1 MAQSRSGKKSTKSS
15 GTKKRTSSSKSSS
28 SRSTSARSASSR
40 SSRPSGRAKR
50 RAETPNLARS
60 VLLVGLSLLCV
71 ALVLVPGQ
79 NLWRTLRSWYF
90 GVFGVM
96 TYFVGPFLL
105 YLAYLLASGYRV
117 ALFAG
122 KVSLMGVLCAGVPVI
137 FSKLNVE
144 GLKAGEVIKMLFTRG
159 GTYYWEGGVLGAP
172 VGATLLA
179 LFGRPAS
186 NILMLLVF
194 LLGLMFFFAITPVDV
209 VLFVDTQYKKLQ
221 AKREERAAAETAYDT
236 RLFHEEPEE
245 ESVEN
250 LTEALPDA
258 NRPHHPVYDVIADTS
273 RFPKQAAAP
282 VQQPARQYAQ
292 PYTAPVTP
300 VVPEAPFTQQPAPQS
315 RAGFD
320 VDLGPDA
327 TEAAR
332 VKAETHDPLEPVNIG
347 PGGTFGMDPLSG
359 KTNSPLHYARPQQA
373 APAPAPQED
382 FELQLEPAE
391 EEPAYTAPYTA
402 PASYTAPS
410 TSYTAAPADSAPAP
424 QEPVDELDAL
434 INRAVSGHAPYYAPQ
449 EVSAETTLDLPQPTE
464 FETPLTPVPQ
474 EPQFDTPL
482 VPVEPEEDLPEP
494 TPVELPQIDMTG
506 RVQGD
511 TMVISP
517 ADLAAGMA
525 AQNVAP
531 LGEPTAADASTTPA
545 AAPMPAAPV
554 SPAVPASPAAIPT
567 LGGSFSDTGSVVS
580 AAWQSGRSVSEMLDA
595 MASQPAAP
603 SAPAVPV
610 QAPAYT
616 APAAEPVQEETTP
629 AQTPAY
635 TAPTTPQ
642 PAPSAPAYQPAPQ
655 PMTRPAA
662 ETTQSSFTVPQQ
674 GEAARV
680 RVSTAVGNSAGAPI
694 HTPPVAAKAD
704 PNAMRLPTSEEQ
716 PPEPYCYPSLNLFNP
731 TRPDDEAGAAREMKK
746 NADILVNTLDSF
758 GVKTTMLDICRGP
771 SVTRYELQP
780 QAGIK
785 VSRITSLADDIALNL
800 ATAGVRIEAPIPGKP
815 AVGIEVP
822 NKIRS
827 TVNIRSVFESQNY
840 INMRSPLTMALGKD
854 IAGTAQVADLCKMP
868 HLLIAGSTGSGK
880 SVCVNSIIISFLF
893 RSGPED
899 VKLILIDPKVVELA
913 EYNGIPHLL
922 MPVVTEPR
930 KAAGALGASVAEME
944 RRYKLFAENNVR
956 EIKAYNKL
964 AAQTGMEH
972 LPYIAIV
979 IDELADLMMVAG
991 KEVEDYICRIAQKAR
1006 AAGIHLIVATQRPSV
1021 DVITG
1026 LIKANIPSRIAF
1038 AVSSQI
1044 DSRTILD
1051 SGGAEKL
1058 LGNGDMLFLP
1068 VGASKPVRVQG
1079 TFVTDE
1085 EIGAVLSFIK
1095 STSTAQYDEE
1105 MIAEMERRAVA
1116 EKGSKKGGD
1125 DDGDAG
1131 GALDAMFEQ
1140 AVECVIEAGQAST
1153 SLLQRRCKLGYARAA
1168 RIMDQMEQEKI
1179 IGPYEGAKPRAVLV
1193 TKSEWEERKLNGRYD
1208 E

>member
-1 MAQSRSGKKSTKSS
+1 MAQSRSGKSS
-15 GTKKRTSSSKSSS
+15 GNKNRSSSSSKSKSRSSS
-28 SRSTSARSASSR
+28 SRSSTTYRASSGKSGQSSSSR
-40 SSRPSGRAKR
+40 SKAQASRRAQR

-60 VLLVGLSLLCV
+60 ILLAGLGLLCV
-71 ALVLVPGQ
+71 AMVLVPGQ
-79 NLWRTLRSWYF
+79 NMWKTLRGGLF
-90 GVFGVM
+90 GIFGVM
-96 TYFVGPFLL
+96 TYLVGPFLL

-117 ALFAG
+117 TLFAG
-122 KVSLMGVLCAGVPVI
+122 KVALMSVLCAGVPVI
-137 FSKLNVE
+137 FSNVSPND
-144 GLKAGEVIKMLFTRG
+144 ANPWQIIKMLFARG
-159 GTYYWEGGVLGAP
+159 QTNFWEGGVWGAP
-172 VGATLLA
+172 VGGTLLA

-186 NILMLLVF
+186 NVIMLLVF
-194 LLGLMFFFAITPVDV
+194 LLGLMFFFAITPADV
-209 VLFVDTQYKKLQ
+209 VLFVNNQYQKLQ
-221 AKREERAAAETAYDT
+221 QARQDRAEEETAYDT
-236 RLFHEEPEE
+236 QLFAQEQEEEPI
-245 ESVEN
+245 EN
-250 LTEALPDA
+250 LTAPVQD
-258 NRPHHPVYDVIADTS
+258 NRPHHPAYDVIADTG
-273 RFPKQAAAP
+273 RIPVQPAQPVQPLVQQAAP
-282 VQQPARQYAQ
+282 VNQPAQ
-292 PYTAPVTP
+292 PVQSAVPSQPAASAPVIPNYT
-300 VVPEAPFTQQPAPQS
+300 PAPTYAAYAAAAGYTPASYGTPAAESQP
-315 RAGFD
+315 RASFD
-320 VDLGPDA
+320 VDLGPEA
-327 TEAAR
+327 TASAA
-332 VKAETHDPLEPVNIG
+332 KAAIEHDPLEPVNIG
-347 PGGTFGMDPLSG
+347 PGGTFGMDPLSHLSD
-359 KTNSPLHYARPQQA
+359 TSHYHAATADPQPAVQPA
-373 APAPAPQED
+373 ADE
-382 FELQLEPAE
+382 FELKLDDPAE
-391 EEPAYTAPYTA
+391 VAPEE
-402 PASYTAPS
+402 
-410 TSYTAAPADSAPAP
+410 AAG
-424 QEPVDELDAL
+424 DELDNL
-434 INRAVSGHAPYYAPQ
+434 ISRAVSGHAPYYGEQ
-449 EVSAETTLDLPQPTE
+449 DVSSETTLDLAQESE
-464 FETPLTPVPQ
+464 FSVPLTP
-474 EPQFDTPL
+474 EPTFDTPL
-482 VPVEPEEDLPEP
+482 VPVED
-494 TPVELPQIDMTG
+494 
-506 RVQGD
+506 
-511 TMVISP
+511 
-517 ADLAAGMA
+517 
-525 AQNVAP
+525 
-531 LGEPTAADASTTPA
+531 DASFGIPVDVEEGAFTGNTPA
-545 AAPMPAAPV
+545 KEPHSAPAASAAP
-554 SPAVPASPAAIPT
+554 AIPT
-567 LGGSFSDTGSVVS
+567 IGGSFSVNEAVSNAWNSGRPISDVLNAQPATPVPQAAPVVPASSVAAAVS
-580 AAWQSGRSVSEMLDA
+580 A
-595 MASQPAAP
+595 QP
-603 SAPAVPV
+603 
-610 QAPAYT
+610 Q
-616 APAAEPVQEETTP
+616 Q
-629 AQTPAY
+629 
-635 TAPTTPQ
+635 PTGT
-642 PAPSAPAYQPAPQ
+642 
-655 PMTRPAA
+655 
-662 ETTQSSFTVPQQ
+662 ESSFVVPQR
-674 GEAARV
+674 GEAAHLQ
-680 RVSTAVGNSAGAPI
+680 VSTSVGNSASAPI
-694 HTPPVAAKAD
+694 SSPPSVAKAD
-704 PNAMRLPTSEEQ
+704 PNTMNLAAMQAEPV
-716 PPEPYCYPSLNLFNP
+716 EPYCYPSLNLFNA

-827 TVNIRSVFESQNY
+827 TVNIRAVFESQNY

-854 IAGTAQVADLCKMP
+854 IAGAAQVADLCKMP

-893 RSGPED
+893 RSSPED

-964 AAQTGMEH
+964 AAQTGLEH

-1051 SGGAEKL
+1051 ASGAEKL

-1095 STSTAQYDEE
+1095 STSSTQYDEE

-1116 EKGSKKGGD
+1116 EKGSKKGSD
-1125 DDGDAG
+1125 DDGDTG
-1131 GALDAMFEQ
+1131 GALDPMFEQ
-1140 AVECVIEAGQAST
+1140 AVECVIDAGQAST

-1179 IGPYEGAKPRAVLV
+1179 IGPYEGAKPRTVLV
-1193 TKSEWEERKLNGRYD
+1193 SKAQWEERKLNGQYD
-1208 E
+1208 EA

>member
-1 MAQSRSGKKSTKSS
+1 MAQSRSGKSS
-15 GTKKRTSSSKSSS
+15 GNKNRSSSSSKSKSRSSS
-28 SRSTSARSASSR
+28 SRSSTTYRASSGKSGQSSSSR
-40 SSRPSGRAKR
+40 SKAQASRRAQR

-60 VLLVGLSLLCV
+60 ILLAGLGLLCV
-71 ALVLVPGQ
+71 AMVLVPGQ
-79 NLWRTLRSWYF
+79 NMWKTLRGGLF
-90 GVFGVM
+90 GIFGVM
-96 TYFVGPFLL
+96 TYLVGPFLL

-117 ALFAG
+117 TLFAG
-122 KVSLMGVLCAGVPVI
+122 KVALMSVLCAGVPVI
-137 FSKLNVE
+137 FSNVSLND
-144 GLKAGEVIKMLFTRG
+144 ANPWQIIKMLFARG
-159 GTYYWEGGVLGAP
+159 QTNFWEGGVWGAP
-172 VGATLLA
+172 VGGTLLA

-186 NILMLLVF
+186 NVIMLLVF
-194 LLGLMFFFAITPVDV
+194 LLGLMFFFAITPADV
-209 VLFVDTQYKKLQ
+209 VLFVNNQYQKLQ
-221 AKREERAAAETAYDT
+221 QARQDRAEEETAYDT
-236 RLFHEEPEE
+236 QLFAQEQEEEPI
-245 ESVEN
+245 EN
-250 LTEALPDA
+250 LTAPAQD
-258 NRPHHPVYDVIADTS
+258 NRPHHPAYDVIADTG
-273 RFPKQAAAP
+273 RIPVQPAQPVQPLVQQAAP
-282 VQQPARQYAQ
+282 VNQPAQ
-292 PYTAPVTP
+292 PVQSAVPSQPAASAPVIPNYT
-300 VVPEAPFTQQPAPQS
+300 PAPTYAAYAAAAGYTPASYGTPAAELQP
-315 RAGFD
+315 RASFD
-320 VDLGPDA
+320 VDLGPEA
-327 TEAAR
+327 TASAA
-332 VKAETHDPLEPVNIG
+332 KAAIEHDPLEPVNIG
-347 PGGTFGMDPLSG
+347 PGGTFGMDPLSHLSD
-359 KTNSPLHYARPQQA
+359 TSHYHAATADPQPAVQPAADEFELKLDDPAEA
-373 APAPAPQED
+373 AP
-382 FELQLEPAE
+382 E
-391 EEPAYTAPYTA
+391 E
-402 PASYTAPS
+402 
-410 TSYTAAPADSAPAP
+410 AAG
-424 QEPVDELDAL
+424 DELDNL
-434 INRAVSGHAPYYAPQ
+434 ISRAVSGHAPYYGEQ
-449 EVSAETTLDLPQPTE
+449 DVSSETTLDLPQESE
-464 FETPLTPVPQ
+464 FSVPLTP
-474 EPQFDTPL
+474 EPTFDTPL
-482 VPVEPEEDLPEP
+482 VPVED
-494 TPVELPQIDMTG
+494 
-506 RVQGD
+506 
-511 TMVISP
+511 
-517 ADLAAGMA
+517 
-525 AQNVAP
+525 
-531 LGEPTAADASTTPA
+531 DASFGIPVDGEEGAFTGNTPA
-545 AAPMPAAPV
+545 EEPHSAPAVSAAP
-554 SPAVPASPAAIPT
+554 AIPT
-567 LGGSFSDTGSVVS
+567 IGGSFSVNEAVSDAWNSGRPISDVLNAQPATPVPQAASVVPASSVAAAVS
-580 AAWQSGRSVSEMLDA
+580 A
-595 MASQPAAP
+595 QP
-603 SAPAVPV
+603 
-610 QAPAYT
+610 Q
-616 APAAEPVQEETTP
+616 Q
-629 AQTPAY
+629 
-635 TAPTTPQ
+635 PTGT
-642 PAPSAPAYQPAPQ
+642 
-655 PMTRPAA
+655 
-662 ETTQSSFTVPQQ
+662 ESSFVVPQR
-674 GEAARV
+674 GEAAHLQ
-680 RVSTAVGNSAGAPI
+680 VSTSVGNSASAPI
-694 HTPPVAAKAD
+694 SSPPSAAKAD
-704 PNAMRLPTSEEQ
+704 PNTMNLAAMQSE
-716 PPEPYCYPSLNLFNP
+716 PVEPYCYPSLNLFNA

-827 TVNIRSVFESQNY
+827 TVNIRAVFESQNY

-854 IAGTAQVADLCKMP
+854 IAGAAQVADLCKMP

-893 RSGPED
+893 RSSPED

-964 AAQTGMEH
+964 AAQTGLEH

-1051 SGGAEKL
+1051 ASGAEKL

-1095 STSTAQYDEE
+1095 STSSTQYDEE

-1116 EKGSKKGGD
+1116 EKGSKKGSD
-1125 DDGDAG
+1125 DDGDTG
-1131 GALDAMFEQ
+1131 GALDPMFEQ
-1140 AVECVIEAGQAST
+1140 AVECVIDAGQAST

-1179 IGPYEGAKPRAVLV
+1179 IGPYEGAKPRTVLV
-1193 TKSEWEERKLNGRYD
+1193 SKAQWEERKLNGQYD
-1208 E
+1208 EA

>member
-1 MAQSRSGKKSTKSS
+1 MAQSRSGKSS
-15 GTKKRTSSSKSSS
+15 GNKNRSSSSSKSKSRSSS
-28 SRSTSARSASSR
+28 SRSSTTYRASSGKSGQSSSSR
-40 SSRPSGRAKR
+40 SKAQASRRAQR

-60 VLLVGLSLLCV
+60 ILLAGLGLLCV
-71 ALVLVPGQ
+71 AMVLVPGQ
-79 NLWRTLRSWYF
+79 NMWKTLRGGLF
-90 GVFGVM
+90 GIFGVM
-96 TYFVGPFLL
+96 TYLVGPFLL

-117 ALFAG
+117 TLFAG
-122 KVSLMGVLCAGVPVI
+122 KVALMSVLCAGVPVI
-137 FSKLNVE
+137 FSNVSLND
-144 GLKAGEVIKMLFTRG
+144 ANPWQIIKMLFSRG
-159 GTYYWEGGVLGAP
+159 QTNFWEGGVWGAP
-172 VGATLLA
+172 VGGTLLA

-186 NILMLLVF
+186 NVIMLLVF
-194 LLGLMFFFAITPVDV
+194 LLGLMFFFAITPADV
-209 VLFVDTQYKKLQ
+209 VLFVNNQYQKLQ
-221 AKREERAAAETAYDT
+221 QARQDRAEEETAYDT
-236 RLFHEEPEE
+236 QLFAQEQEEEPI
-245 ESVEN
+245 EN
-250 LTEALPDA
+250 LTAPVQE
-258 NRPHHPVYDVIADTS
+258 NRPHHPAYDVIADTGRIPVQPAQPVQPS
-273 RFPKQAAAP
+273 VQQAAP
-282 VQQPARQYAQ
+282 VSQPAQ
-292 PYTAPVTP
+292 PVQPAVPSQPAASAPVISNYT
-300 VVPEAPFTQQPAPQS
+300 PAPTYAAYAAAAGYTPASYGTPAAESQP
-315 RAGFD
+315 RASFD
-320 VDLGPDA
+320 VDLGPEA
-327 TEAAR
+327 TASAA
-332 VKAETHDPLEPVNIG
+332 KAAIEHDPLEPVNIG
-347 PGGTFGMDPLSG
+347 PGGTFGMDPLSHLSD
-359 KTNSPLHYARPQQA
+359 TSHYHAATAEQQPSVQPAADEFELKLDDPAEA
-373 APAPAPQED
+373 AP
-382 FELQLEPAE
+382 E
-391 EEPAYTAPYTA
+391 E
-402 PASYTAPS
+402 
-410 TSYTAAPADSAPAP
+410 AAG
-424 QEPVDELDAL
+424 DELDNL
-434 INRAVSGHAPYYAPQ
+434 ISRAVSGHAPYYGEQ
-449 EVSAETTLDLPQPTE
+449 DVSSETMLDLPQESE
-464 FETPLTPVPQ
+464 FSVPLTP
-474 EPQFDTPL
+474 EPTFDTPL
-482 VPVEPEEDLPEP
+482 VPVED
-494 TPVELPQIDMTG
+494 
-506 RVQGD
+506 
-511 TMVISP
+511 
-517 ADLAAGMA
+517 
-525 AQNVAP
+525 
-531 LGEPTAADASTTPA
+531 DASFGIPVDGEEGAFTGNPPAEKPHSAPA
-545 AAPMPAAPV
+545 ASAAPAIPTIGGSFSVNEAVSNAWNSGRPISDVLNAQPAAPV
-554 SPAVPASPAAIPT
+554 PQAAPVVPTASVAAA
-567 LGGSFSDTGSVVS
+567 VS
-580 AAWQSGRSVSEMLDA
+580 A
-595 MASQPAAP
+595 QP
-603 SAPAVPV
+603 
-610 QAPAYT
+610 Q
-616 APAAEPVQEETTP
+616 Q
-629 AQTPAY
+629 
-635 TAPTTPQ
+635 PTGT
-642 PAPSAPAYQPAPQ
+642 
-655 PMTRPAA
+655 
-662 ETTQSSFTVPQQ
+662 ESSFVVPQR
-674 GEAARV
+674 GEAAHLQ
-680 RVSTAVGNSAGAPI
+680 VSTSVGNSASAPI
-694 HTPPVAAKAD
+694 SSPPSAAKAD
-704 PNAMRLPTSEEQ
+704 PNAMNLAAMQAEPV
-716 PPEPYCYPSLNLFNP
+716 EPYCYPSLNLFNA

-827 TVNIRSVFESQNY
+827 TVNIRAVFESQNY

-854 IAGTAQVADLCKMP
+854 IAGAAQVADLCKMP

-893 RSGPED
+893 RSSPED

-964 AAQTGMEH
+964 AAQTGLEH

-1051 SGGAEKL
+1051 ASGAEKL

-1095 STSTAQYDEE
+1095 STSSTQYDEE

-1116 EKGSKKGGD
+1116 EKGSKKGSD
-1125 DDGDAG
+1125 DDGDTG
-1131 GALDAMFEQ
+1131 GALDPMFEQ
-1140 AVECVIEAGQAST
+1140 AVECVIDAGQAST

-1179 IGPYEGAKPRAVLV
+1179 IGPYEGAKPRTVLV
-1193 TKSEWEERKLNGRYD
+1193 SKAQWEERKLNGQYD
-1208 E
+1208 EA

>member
-1 MAQSRSGKKSTKSS
+1 MAQSRSGKSS
-15 GTKKRTSSSKSSS
+15 GNKNRSSSSSKSKSRSSS
-28 SRSTSARSASSR
+28 SRSSTTYRASSGKSGQSSSSR
-40 SSRPSGRAKR
+40 SKAQASRRAQR

-60 VLLVGLSLLCV
+60 ILLAGLGLLCV
-71 ALVLVPGQ
+71 AMVLVPGQ
-79 NLWRTLRSWYF
+79 NMWKTLRGGLF
-90 GVFGVM
+90 GIFGVM
-96 TYFVGPFLL
+96 TYLVGPFLL

-117 ALFAG
+117 TLFAG
-122 KVSLMGVLCAGVPVI
+122 KVALMSVLCAGVPVI
-137 FSKLNVE
+137 FSNVSLND
-144 GLKAGEVIKMLFTRG
+144 ANPWQITKMLFARG
-159 GTYYWEGGVLGAP
+159 QTNFWEGGVWGAP
-172 VGATLLA
+172 VGGTLLA

-186 NILMLLVF
+186 NVIMLLVF
-194 LLGLMFFFAITPVDV
+194 LLGLMFFFAITPADV
-209 VLFVDTQYKKLQ
+209 VLFVNNQYQKLQ
-221 AKREERAAAETAYDT
+221 QARQDRAEEETAYDT
-236 RLFHEEPEE
+236 QLFAQEQEEEPI
-245 ESVEN
+245 EN
-250 LTEALPDA
+250 LTAPVQD
-258 NRPHHPVYDVIADTS
+258 NRPHHPAYDVIADTG
-273 RFPKQAAAP
+273 RIPVQPAQPVQPLVQQAAP
-282 VQQPARQYAQ
+282 VNQPAQ
-292 PYTAPVTP
+292 PVQPAIPSQHAASAPVIPNYT
-300 VVPEAPFTQQPAPQS
+300 PAPTYAAYAAAAGYTPASYGTPAAESQP
-315 RAGFD
+315 RASFD
-320 VDLGPDA
+320 VDLGPEA
-327 TEAAR
+327 TASAA
-332 VKAETHDPLEPVNIG
+332 KAAIEHDPLEPVNIG
-347 PGGTFGMDPLSG
+347 PGGTFGMDPLSHLSD
-359 KTNSPLHYARPQQA
+359 TSHYHAATADPQPAVQPAADEFELKLDDPAEA
-373 APAPAPQED
+373 AP
-382 FELQLEPAE
+382 E
-391 EEPAYTAPYTA
+391 E
-402 PASYTAPS
+402 
-410 TSYTAAPADSAPAP
+410 AAG
-424 QEPVDELDAL
+424 DELDNL
-434 INRAVSGHAPYYAPQ
+434 ISRAVSGHAPYYGEQ
-449 EVSAETTLDLPQPTE
+449 DVSSETTLDLPQESE
-464 FETPLTPVPQ
+464 FSVPLTP
-474 EPQFDTPL
+474 EPTFDTPL
-482 VPVEPEEDLPEP
+482 VPVED
-494 TPVELPQIDMTG
+494 
-506 RVQGD
+506 
-511 TMVISP
+511 
-517 ADLAAGMA
+517 
-525 AQNVAP
+525 
-531 LGEPTAADASTTPA
+531 DASFGIPVDGEEGAFTGTTPA
-545 AAPMPAAPV
+545 EEPHSAPAA
-554 SPAVPASPAAIPT
+554 SAAQTIPT
-567 LGGSFSDTGSVVS
+567 IGGSFSVNEAVSDAWNSGRPISDVLNAQPATPVPQAAPVVPASSVAAAVS
-580 AAWQSGRSVSEMLDA
+580 A
-595 MASQPAAP
+595 QP
-603 SAPAVPV
+603 
-610 QAPAYT
+610 Q
-616 APAAEPVQEETTP
+616 Q
-629 AQTPAY
+629 
-635 TAPTTPQ
+635 PTGT
-642 PAPSAPAYQPAPQ
+642 
-655 PMTRPAA
+655 
-662 ETTQSSFTVPQQ
+662 ESSFVVPQR
-674 GEAARV
+674 GEAAHLQ
-680 RVSTAVGNSAGAPI
+680 VSTSVGNSASAPI
-694 HTPPVAAKAD
+694 SSPPSAAKAD
-704 PNAMRLPTSEEQ
+704 PNTMNLAAMQAEPV
-716 PPEPYCYPSLNLFNP
+716 EPYCYPSLNLFNA

-827 TVNIRSVFESQNY
+827 TVNIRAVFESQNY

-854 IAGTAQVADLCKMP
+854 IAGAAQVADLCKMP

-893 RSGPED
+893 RSSPED

-964 AAQTGMEH
+964 AAQTGLEH

-1051 SGGAEKL
+1051 ASGAEKL

-1095 STSTAQYDEE
+1095 STSSTQYDEE

-1116 EKGSKKGGD
+1116 EKGSKKGSD
-1125 DDGDAG
+1125 DDGDTG
-1131 GALDAMFEQ
+1131 GALDPMFEQ
-1140 AVECVIEAGQAST
+1140 AVECVIDAGQAST

-1179 IGPYEGAKPRAVLV
+1179 IGPYEGAKPRTVLV
-1193 TKSEWEERKLNGRYD
+1193 SKAQWEERKLNGQYD
-1208 E
+1208 EA

>member
-1 MAQSRSGKKSTKSS
+1 MAQSRSGKSS
-15 GTKKRTSSSKSSS
+15 GNKNRSSSSSKSKSRSSS
-28 SRSTSARSASSR
+28 SRSSTTYRASSGKSGLSSSSR
-40 SSRPSGRAKR
+40 SKAQASRRAQR

-60 VLLVGLSLLCV
+60 ILLAGLGLLCV
-71 ALVLVPGQ
+71 AMVLVPGQ
-79 NLWRTLRSWYF
+79 NMWKTLRGGLF
-90 GVFGVM
+90 GIFGVM
-96 TYFVGPFLL
+96 TYLVGPFLL

-117 ALFAG
+117 TLFAG
-122 KVSLMGVLCAGVPVI
+122 KVALMSVLCAGVTVI
-137 FSKLNVE
+137 FSNVSLND
-144 GLKAGEVIKMLFTRG
+144 ANPWQIIKMLFARG
-159 GTYYWEGGVLGAP
+159 QTNFWEGGVWGAP
-172 VGATLLA
+172 VGGTLLA

-186 NILMLLVF
+186 NVIMLLVF
-194 LLGLMFFFAITPVDV
+194 LLGLMFFFAITPADV
-209 VLFVDTQYKKLQ
+209 VLFVNNQYQKLQ
-221 AKREERAAAETAYDT
+221 QARQDRAEEETAYDT
-236 RLFHEEPEE
+236 QLFAQEQEEEPI
-245 ESVEN
+245 EN
-250 LTEALPDA
+250 LTAPAQD
-258 NRPHHPVYDVIADTS
+258 NRPHHPAYDVIADTG
-273 RFPKQAAAP
+273 RIPVQPAQPVQPLVQQAAP
-282 VQQPARQYAQ
+282 VNQPAQ
-292 PYTAPVTP
+292 PVQPAIPSQPAASAPVIPNYT
-300 VVPEAPFTQQPAPQS
+300 PAPTYAAYAAAAGYTPASYGTPAAESQP
-315 RAGFD
+315 RASFD
-320 VDLGPDA
+320 VDLGPEA
-327 TEAAR
+327 TASAA
-332 VKAETHDPLEPVNIG
+332 KAAIEHDPLEPVNIG
-347 PGGTFGMDPLSG
+347 PGGTFGMDPLSHLSD
-359 KTNSPLHYARPQQA
+359 TSHYHAATADPQPAVQPAADEFELKLDDPAEA
-373 APAPAPQED
+373 AP
-382 FELQLEPAE
+382 E
-391 EEPAYTAPYTA
+391 E
-402 PASYTAPS
+402 
-410 TSYTAAPADSAPAP
+410 AAG
-424 QEPVDELDAL
+424 DELDNL
-434 INRAVSGHAPYYAPQ
+434 ISRAVSGHAPYYGEQ
-449 EVSAETTLDLPQPTE
+449 DVSSETTLDLAQESE
-464 FETPLTPVPQ
+464 FSVPLTP
-474 EPQFDTPL
+474 EPTFDTPL
-482 VPVEPEEDLPEP
+482 VPVED
-494 TPVELPQIDMTG
+494 
-506 RVQGD
+506 
-511 TMVISP
+511 
-517 ADLAAGMA
+517 
-525 AQNVAP
+525 
-531 LGEPTAADASTTPA
+531 DASFGIPVDGEEGAFTGNTPA
-545 AAPMPAAPV
+545 KEPHSAPAASAAP
-554 SPAVPASPAAIPT
+554 AIPT
-567 LGGSFSDTGSVVS
+567 IGGSFSVNEAVSDAWNSGRPISDVLNAQPATPVPQAAPVVPASSVAAAVS
-580 AAWQSGRSVSEMLDA
+580 A
-595 MASQPAAP
+595 QP
-603 SAPAVPV
+603 
-610 QAPAYT
+610 Q
-616 APAAEPVQEETTP
+616 Q
-629 AQTPAY
+629 
-635 TAPTTPQ
+635 PTGT
-642 PAPSAPAYQPAPQ
+642 
-655 PMTRPAA
+655 
-662 ETTQSSFTVPQQ
+662 ESSFVVPQR
-674 GEAARV
+674 GEAAHLQ
-680 RVSTAVGNSAGAPI
+680 VSTSVGNSASAPI
-694 HTPPVAAKAD
+694 SSPPSAAKAD
-704 PNAMRLPTSEEQ
+704 PNTMNLAAMQAEPV
-716 PPEPYCYPSLNLFNP
+716 EPYCYPSLNLFNA

-827 TVNIRSVFESQNY
+827 TVNIRAVFESQNY

-854 IAGTAQVADLCKMP
+854 IAGAAQVADLCKMP

-893 RSGPED
+893 RSSPED

-964 AAQTGMEH
+964 AAQTGLEH

-1051 SGGAEKL
+1051 ASGAEKL

-1095 STSTAQYDEE
+1095 STSSTQYDEE

-1116 EKGSKKGGD
+1116 EKGSKKGSD
-1125 DDGDAG
+1125 DDGDTG
-1131 GALDAMFEQ
+1131 GALDPMFEQ
-1140 AVECVIEAGQAST
+1140 AVECVIDAGQAST

-1179 IGPYEGAKPRAVLV
+1179 IGPYEGAKPRTVLV
-1193 TKSEWEERKLNGRYD
+1193 SKAQWEERKLNGQYD
-1208 E
+1208 EA

>member
-1 MAQSRSGKKSTKSS
+1 MAQSRSGKSS
-15 GTKKRTSSSKSSS
+15 GNKNRSSSSSKSKSRSSS
-28 SRSTSARSASSR
+28 SRSSTTYRASSGKSGQSSSSR
-40 SSRPSGRAKR
+40 SKAQASRRAQR

-60 VLLVGLSLLCV
+60 ILLAGLGLLCV
-71 ALVLVPGQ
+71 AMVLVPGQ
-79 NLWRTLRSWYF
+79 NMWKTLRGGLF
-90 GVFGVM
+90 GIFGVM
-96 TYFVGPFLL
+96 TYLVGPFLL

-117 ALFAG
+117 TLFAG
-122 KVSLMGVLCAGVPVI
+122 KVALMSVLCAGVPVI
-137 FSKLNVE
+137 FSNVSLND
-144 GLKAGEVIKMLFTRG
+144 ANPWQIIKMLFARG
-159 GTYYWEGGVLGAP
+159 QTNFWEGGVWGAP
-172 VGATLLA
+172 VGGTLLA

-186 NILMLLVF
+186 NVIMLLVF
-194 LLGLMFFFAITPVDV
+194 LLGLMFFFAITPADV
-209 VLFVDTQYKKLQ
+209 VLFVNNQYQKLQ
-221 AKREERAAAETAYDT
+221 QARQDRVEEETAYDT
-236 RLFHEEPEE
+236 QLFAQEQEEEPI
-245 ESVEN
+245 EN
-250 LTEALPDA
+250 LTAPAQD
-258 NRPHHPVYDVIADTS
+258 NRPHHPAYDVIADTG
-273 RFPKQAAAP
+273 RIPVQPAQPVQPLVQQAAP
-282 VQQPARQYAQ
+282 VNQPAQ
-292 PYTAPVTP
+292 PVQSAVPSQPAASAPVIPNYT
-300 VVPEAPFTQQPAPQS
+300 PAPTYAAYAAAAGYTPASYGTPAAESQP
-315 RAGFD
+315 RASFD
-320 VDLGPDA
+320 VDLGPEA
-327 TEAAR
+327 TVSAA
-332 VKAETHDPLEPVNIG
+332 KAAIEHDPLEPVNIG
-347 PGGTFGMDPLSG
+347 PGGTFGMDPLSHLSD
-359 KTNSPLHYARPQQA
+359 TSHYHAAAAEQQPTVQPA
-373 APAPAPQED
+373 ADE
-382 FELQLEPAE
+382 FELKLDDPAE
-391 EEPAYTAPYTA
+391 TAPEE
-402 PASYTAPS
+402 
-410 TSYTAAPADSAPAP
+410 AAG
-424 QEPVDELDAL
+424 DELDNL
-434 INRAVSGHAPYYAPQ
+434 ISRAVSGHAPYYGEQ
-449 EVSAETTLDLPQPTE
+449 DVSSETTLDLPQESE
-464 FETPLTPVPQ
+464 FSVPLTSQPT
-474 EPQFDTPL
+474 FDTPL
-482 VPVEPEEDLPEP
+482 VPVED
-494 TPVELPQIDMTG
+494 
-506 RVQGD
+506 
-511 TMVISP
+511 
-517 ADLAAGMA
+517 
-525 AQNVAP
+525 
-531 LGEPTAADASTTPA
+531 DASFGIPVDGEEGAFTGTTPA
-545 AAPMPAAPV
+545 KEPHSAPAASAAP
-554 SPAVPASPAAIPT
+554 AIPT
-567 LGGSFSDTGSVVS
+567 IGGSFSVNEAVS
-580 AAWQSGRSVSEMLDA
+580 DAWNSGRPISDVLN
-595 MASQPAAP
+595 
-603 SAPAVPV
+603 
-610 QAPAYT
+610 
-616 APAAEPVQEETTP
+616 
-629 AQTPAY
+629 AQ
-635 TAPTTPQ
+635 PTTPVPQAAPVVPASSVAAAVSAQ
-642 PAPSAPAYQPAPQ
+642 PQQP
-655 PMTRPAA
+655 TGT
-662 ETTQSSFTVPQQ
+662 ESSFVVPQR
-674 GEAARV
+674 GEAAHLQ
-680 RVSTAVGNSAGAPI
+680 VSTSVGNSVSAPI
-694 HTPPVAAKAD
+694 SSPPSAAKAD
-704 PNAMRLPTSEEQ
+704 PNTMNLAAMQAEPV
-716 PPEPYCYPSLNLFNP
+716 EPYCYPSLNLFNA

-827 TVNIRSVFESQNY
+827 TVNIRAVFESQNY

-854 IAGTAQVADLCKMP
+854 IAGAAQVADLCKMP

-893 RSGPED
+893 RSSPED

-964 AAQTGMEH
+964 AAQTGLEH

-1051 SGGAEKL
+1051 ASGAEKL

-1095 STSTAQYDEE
+1095 STSSTQYDEE

-1116 EKGSKKGGD
+1116 EKGSKKGSD
-1125 DDGDAG
+1125 DDGDTG
-1131 GALDAMFEQ
+1131 GALDPMFEQ
-1140 AVECVIEAGQAST
+1140 AVECVIDAGQAST

-1179 IGPYEGAKPRAVLV
+1179 IGPYEGAKPRTVLV
-1193 TKSEWEERKLNGRYD
+1193 SKAQWEERKLNGRYD
-1208 E
+1208 EA

>member
-1 MAQSRSGKKSTKSS
+1 MAQSRSGKSS
-15 GTKKRTSSSKSSS
+15 GNKNRSSSSSKSKSRSSS
-28 SRSTSARSASSR
+28 SRSSTTYRASSGKSGQSS
-40 SSRPSGRAKR
+40 SSRNKAQASRRAQR

-60 VLLVGLSLLCV
+60 ILLAGLGLLCV
-71 ALVLVPGQ
+71 AMVLVPGQ
-79 NLWRTLRSWYF
+79 NMWKTLRGGLF
-90 GVFGVM
+90 GIFGVM
-96 TYFVGPFLL
+96 TYLVGPFLL

-117 ALFAG
+117 TLFAG
-122 KVSLMGVLCAGVPVI
+122 KVALMSVLCAGVPVI
-137 FSKLNVE
+137 FSNVSLND
-144 GLKAGEVIKMLFTRG
+144 ANPWQIIKMLFARG
-159 GTYYWEGGVLGAP
+159 QTNFWEGGVWGAP
-172 VGATLLA
+172 VGGTLLA

-186 NILMLLVF
+186 NVIMLLVF
-194 LLGLMFFFAITPVDV
+194 LLGLMFFFAITPADV
-209 VLFVDTQYKKLQ
+209 VLFVNNQYQKLQ
-221 AKREERAAAETAYDT
+221 QARQDRAEEETAYDT
-236 RLFHEEPEE
+236 QLFAQEQEEEPI
-245 ESVEN
+245 EN
-250 LTEALPDA
+250 LTAPAQD
-258 NRPHHPVYDVIADTS
+258 NRPHHPAYDVIADTG
-273 RFPKQAAAP
+273 RIPVQPAQPVQPLVQQAAP
-282 VQQPARQYAQ
+282 VNQPAQ
-292 PYTAPVTP
+292 PVQPAIPSQPAASAPVIPNYT
-300 VVPEAPFTQQPAPQS
+300 PAPTYAAYAAAAGYTPASYGTPAAESQP
-315 RAGFD
+315 RASFD
-320 VDLGPDA
+320 VDLGPEA
-327 TEAAR
+327 TASAA
-332 VKAETHDPLEPVNIG
+332 KAAIEHDPLEPVNIG
-347 PGGTFGMDPLSG
+347 PGGTFGMDPLSHLSD
-359 KTNSPLHYARPQQA
+359 TSHYHAATADPQPAVQPVADEFELKLDDPAEA
-373 APAPAPQED
+373 AP
-382 FELQLEPAE
+382 E
-391 EEPAYTAPYTA
+391 E
-402 PASYTAPS
+402 
-410 TSYTAAPADSAPAP
+410 AAG
-424 QEPVDELDAL
+424 DELDNL
-434 INRAVSGHAPYYAPQ
+434 ISRAVSGHAPYYGEQ
-449 EVSAETTLDLPQPTE
+449 DVSSETTLDLPQESE
-464 FETPLTPVPQ
+464 FSVPLTP
-474 EPQFDTPL
+474 EPTFDTPL
-482 VPVEPEEDLPEP
+482 VPVED
-494 TPVELPQIDMTG
+494 
-506 RVQGD
+506 
-511 TMVISP
+511 
-517 ADLAAGMA
+517 
-525 AQNVAP
+525 
-531 LGEPTAADASTTPA
+531 DASFGIPVDGEEGAFTGNTPA
-545 AAPMPAAPV
+545 KEPHSAPAASAAP
-554 SPAVPASPAAIPT
+554 AIPT
-567 LGGSFSDTGSVVS
+567 IGGSFSVNEAVSNAWNSGRPISDVLNAQPATPVPQAAPVVPASSVAAAVS
-580 AAWQSGRSVSEMLDA
+580 A
-595 MASQPAAP
+595 QP
-603 SAPAVPV
+603 
-610 QAPAYT
+610 Q
-616 APAAEPVQEETTP
+616 Q
-629 AQTPAY
+629 
-635 TAPTTPQ
+635 PTGT
-642 PAPSAPAYQPAPQ
+642 
-655 PMTRPAA
+655 
-662 ETTQSSFTVPQQ
+662 ESSFVVPQR
-674 GEAARV
+674 GEAAHLQ
-680 RVSTAVGNSAGAPI
+680 VSTSVGNSASAPI
-694 HTPPVAAKAD
+694 SSPPSAAKAD
-704 PNAMRLPTSEEQ
+704 PNTMNLAAMQAEPV
-716 PPEPYCYPSLNLFNP
+716 EPYCYPSLNLFNA

-827 TVNIRSVFESQNY
+827 TVNIRAVFESQNY

-854 IAGTAQVADLCKMP
+854 IAGAAQVADLCKMP

-893 RSGPED
+893 RSSPED

-964 AAQTGMEH
+964 AAQTGLEH

-1051 SGGAEKL
+1051 ASGAEKL

-1095 STSTAQYDEE
+1095 STSSTQYDEE

-1116 EKGSKKGGD
+1116 EKGSKKGSD
-1125 DDGDAG
+1125 DDGDTG
-1131 GALDAMFEQ
+1131 GALDPMFEQ
-1140 AVECVIEAGQAST
+1140 AVECVIDAGQAST

-1179 IGPYEGAKPRAVLV
+1179 IGPYEGAKPRTVLV
-1193 TKSEWEERKLNGRYD
+1193 SKAQWEERKLNGQYD
-1208 E
+1208 EA

>member
-15 GTKKRTSSSKSSS
+15 STKKRSGSS
-28 SRSTSARSASSR
+28 SRSSSR
-40 SSRPSGRAKR
+40 SSSARGSASARSRQPSRRAQR

-60 VLLVGLSLLCV
+60 VLLVGLGLLCV

-90 GVFGVM
+90 GFFGV
-96 TYFVGPFLL
+96 TSYLVGPFLL
-105 YLAYLLASGYRV
+105 YLAYLLASGYRI

-122 KVSLMGVLCAGVPVI
+122 KVSLMGVLCASVPVI

-144 GLKAGEVIKMLFTRG
+144 GLGAWEVIKMLFNRG
-159 GTYYWEGGVLGAP
+159 GTYFWEGGVLGAP
-172 VGATLLA
+172 IGASLLA

-194 LLGLMFFFAITPVDV
+194 LLGLMFFFAITPADV
-209 VLFVDTQYKKLQ
+209 VLFVNTQYQKFQ
-221 AKREERAAAETAYDT
+221 AAQAARAEAETAYDT
-236 RLFHEEPEE
+236 RLFEQEPVE

-250 LTEALPDA
+250 LTGALPDTS

-273 RFPKQAAAP
+273 RFPKQQPVPQQNYAAP
-282 VQQPARQYAQ
+282 I
-292 PYTAPVTP
+292 TPVTP
-300 VVPEAPFTQQPAPQS
+300 DAPFAAQPTQMRPS
-315 RAGFD
+315 FD
-320 VDLGPDA
+320 VDLGPNASDS
-327 TEAAR
+327 AR
-332 VKAETHDPLEPVNIG
+332 AKAQVNDPLQPVSIG
-347 PGGTFGMDPLSG
+347 PGGTFGMDPLSN
-359 KTNSPLHYARPQQA
+359 KTNSPLHYTHPQPA

-382 FELQLEPAE
+382 FELQLQPAE
-391 EEPAYTAPYTA
+391 EPETSSFSTPLTPVEP
-402 PASYTAPS
+402 
-410 TSYTAAPADSAPAP
+410 
-424 QEPVDELDAL
+424 EPVDELDAL
-434 INRAVSGHAPYYAPQ
+434 INRAVSGHAPYYTPQ

-474 EPQFDTPL
+474 EPTFDTPL
-482 VPVEPEEDLPEP
+482 TPVDEPEP
-494 TPVELPQIDMTG
+494 TPVQLPQIDMTG

-511 TMVISP
+511 TTVISP
-517 ADLAAGMA
+517 ADLTAGMA
-525 AQNVAP
+525 AKTASVPLGAAPAAVAVAP
-531 LGEPTAADASTTPA
+531 EVPIV
-545 AAPMPAAPV
+545 PAAP
-554 SPAVPASPAAIPT
+554 IPT
-567 LGGSFSDTGSVVS
+567 LGGSFNDTGSVVS
-580 AAWQSGRSVSEMLDA
+580 AAWQSGRSVSDMLDA
-595 MASQPAAP
+595 MQAELDAPAA
-603 SAPAVPV
+603 SETNNT
-610 QAPAYT
+610 YT
-616 APAAEPVQEETTP
+616 APSYPNVVTTVRPAVRTP
-629 AQTPAY
+629 AA
-635 TAPTTPQ
+635 APG
-642 PAPSAPAYQPAPQ
+642 
-655 PMTRPAA
+655 MTRPAA
-662 ETTQSSFTVPQQ
+662 ETTQDSFTVPQQ

-694 HTPPVAAKAD
+694 HTPPSAAKAD

-746 NADILVNTLDSF
+746 NADTLVNTLDSF

-1125 DDGDAG
+1125 EDGDGG

-1140 AVECVIEAGQAST
+1140 AVECVIDAGQAST

-1179 IGPYEGAKPRAVLV
+1179 IGPYEGAKPRTVLV
-1193 TKSEWEERKLNGRYD
+1193 TKAEWEERKLNGQYD

>member
-1 MAQSRSGKKSTKSS
+1 MAQSRSGKSS
-15 GTKKRTSSSKSSS
+15 GNKNRSSSSSKSKSRSSS
-28 SRSTSARSASSR
+28 SRSSTTYRASSGKSGQSSSSR
-40 SSRPSGRAKR
+40 SKAQASRRAQR

-60 VLLVGLSLLCV
+60 ILLAGLGLLCV
-71 ALVLVPGQ
+71 AMVLVPGQ
-79 NLWRTLRSWYF
+79 NMWKTLRGGLF
-90 GVFGVM
+90 GIFGVM
-96 TYFVGPFLL
+96 TYLVGPFLL

-117 ALFAG
+117 TLFAG
-122 KVSLMGVLCAGVPVI
+122 KVALMSVLCAGVPVI
-137 FSKLNVE
+137 FSNVSLND
-144 GLKAGEVIKMLFTRG
+144 ANPWQIIKMLFARG
-159 GTYYWEGGVLGAP
+159 QTNFWEGGVWGAP
-172 VGATLLA
+172 VGGTLLA

-186 NILMLLVF
+186 NVIMLLVF
-194 LLGLMFFFAITPVDV
+194 LLGLMFFFAITPADV
-209 VLFVDTQYKKLQ
+209 VLFVNNQYQKLQ
-221 AKREERAAAETAYDT
+221 QARQDRAEEETAYDT
-236 RLFHEEPEE
+236 QLFAQEQEEEPI
-245 ESVEN
+245 EN
-250 LTEALPDA
+250 LTAPAQD
-258 NRPHHPVYDVIADTS
+258 NRPHHPAYDVIADTGHI
-273 RFPKQAAAP
+273 PVQPAQPVQPLVQQAAP
-282 VQQPARQYAQ
+282 VNQPAQ
-292 PYTAPVTP
+292 PVQPAIPSQPAASAPVIPNYT
-300 VVPEAPFTQQPAPQS
+300 PAPTYAAYAAAAGYTPASYGTPAAESQP
-315 RAGFD
+315 RASFD
-320 VDLGPDA
+320 VDLGPEA
-327 TEAAR
+327 TASAA
-332 VKAETHDPLEPVNIG
+332 KAAIEHDPLEPVNIG
-347 PGGTFGMDPLSG
+347 PGGTFGMDPLSHLSD
-359 KTNSPLHYARPQQA
+359 TSHYHAATADPQPAVQPAADEFELKLDDPAEA
-373 APAPAPQED
+373 AP
-382 FELQLEPAE
+382 E
-391 EEPAYTAPYTA
+391 E
-402 PASYTAPS
+402 
-410 TSYTAAPADSAPAP
+410 AAG
-424 QEPVDELDAL
+424 DELDNL
-434 INRAVSGHAPYYAPQ
+434 ISRAVSGHAPYYGEQ
-449 EVSAETTLDLPQPTE
+449 DVSSETPLDLPQESE
-464 FETPLTPVPQ
+464 FSVPLTP
-474 EPQFDTPL
+474 EPTFDTPL
-482 VPVEPEEDLPEP
+482 VPVED
-494 TPVELPQIDMTG
+494 
-506 RVQGD
+506 
-511 TMVISP
+511 
-517 ADLAAGMA
+517 
-525 AQNVAP
+525 
-531 LGEPTAADASTTPA
+531 DASFGIPVDGEEGAFTGTTPA
-545 AAPMPAAPV
+545 KEPHSAPAASAAP
-554 SPAVPASPAAIPT
+554 AIPT
-567 LGGSFSDTGSVVS
+567 IGGSFSVNEAVSDAWNSGRPISDVLNAQPATPVPQAAPVVPASSVAAAVS
-580 AAWQSGRSVSEMLDA
+580 A
-595 MASQPAAP
+595 QP
-603 SAPAVPV
+603 
-610 QAPAYT
+610 Q
-616 APAAEPVQEETTP
+616 Q
-629 AQTPAY
+629 
-635 TAPTTPQ
+635 PTGT
-642 PAPSAPAYQPAPQ
+642 
-655 PMTRPAA
+655 
-662 ETTQSSFTVPQQ
+662 ESSFVVPQR
-674 GEAARV
+674 GEAAHLQ
-680 RVSTAVGNSAGAPI
+680 VSTSVGNSASAPI
-694 HTPPVAAKAD
+694 SSPPSAAKAD
-704 PNAMRLPTSEEQ
+704 PNTMNLAAMQAEPVG
-716 PPEPYCYPSLNLFNP
+716 PYCYPSLNLFNA

-827 TVNIRSVFESQNY
+827 TVNIRAVFESQNY

-854 IAGTAQVADLCKMP
+854 IAGAAQVADLCKMP

-893 RSGPED
+893 RSSPED

-964 AAQTGMEH
+964 AAQTGLEH

-1051 SGGAEKL
+1051 ASGAEKL

-1095 STSTAQYDEE
+1095 STSSTQYDEE

-1116 EKGSKKGGD
+1116 EKGSKKGSD
-1125 DDGDAG
+1125 DDGDTG
-1131 GALDAMFEQ
+1131 GALDPMFEQ
-1140 AVECVIEAGQAST
+1140 AVECVIDAGQAST

-1179 IGPYEGAKPRAVLV
+1179 IGPYEGAKPRTVLV
-1193 TKSEWEERKLNGRYD
+1193 SKAQWEERKLNGQYD
-1208 E
+1208 EA

>member
-1 MAQSRSGKKSTKSS
+1 MAQSRSGKSS
-15 GTKKRTSSSKSSS
+15 GNKNRSSSSSKSKSRSSS
-28 SRSTSARSASSR
+28 SRSSTTYRASSGKSGQSSSSR
-40 SSRPSGRAKR
+40 SKAQASRRAQR

-60 VLLVGLSLLCV
+60 ILLAGLGLLCV
-71 ALVLVPGQ
+71 AMVLVPGQ
-79 NLWRTLRSWYF
+79 NMWKTLRGGLF
-90 GVFGVM
+90 GIFGVM
-96 TYFVGPFLL
+96 TYLVGPFLL

-117 ALFAG
+117 TLFAG
-122 KVSLMGVLCAGVPVI
+122 KVALMSVLCAGVPVI
-137 FSKLNVE
+137 FSNVSLND
-144 GLKAGEVIKMLFTRG
+144 ANPWQIIKMLFARG
-159 GTYYWEGGVLGAP
+159 QTNFWEGGVWGAP
-172 VGATLLA
+172 VGGTLLA

-186 NILMLLVF
+186 NVIMLLVF
-194 LLGLMFFFAITPVDV
+194 LLGLMFFFAITPADV
-209 VLFVDTQYKKLQ
+209 VLFVNNQYQKLQ
-221 AKREERAAAETAYDT
+221 QARQDRAEEETAYDT
-236 RLFHEEPEE
+236 QLFAQEQEEEPI
-245 ESVEN
+245 EN
-250 LTEALPDA
+250 LTAPVQD
-258 NRPHHPVYDVIADTS
+258 NRPHHPAYDVIADTGRIPVQPAQPVQPS
-273 RFPKQAAAP
+273 VQQAAP
-282 VQQPARQYAQ
+282 VNQPAQ
-292 PYTAPVTP
+292 PVHSAVPSQPAASAPVIPNYT
-300 VVPEAPFTQQPAPQS
+300 PAPTYAAYAAAAGYTPASYGTPAAESQP
-315 RAGFD
+315 RASFD
-320 VDLGPDA
+320 VDLGPEA
-327 TEAAR
+327 TASAA
-332 VKAETHDPLEPVNIG
+332 KAAIEHDPLEPVNIG
-347 PGGTFGMDPLSG
+347 PGGTFGMDPLSHLSD
-359 KTNSPLHYARPQQA
+359 TSHYHAATAEQQPAVQPAADEFELKLDDPAEA
-373 APAPAPQED
+373 AP
-382 FELQLEPAE
+382 E
-391 EEPAYTAPYTA
+391 E
-402 PASYTAPS
+402 
-410 TSYTAAPADSAPAP
+410 AAG
-424 QEPVDELDAL
+424 DELDNL
-434 INRAVSGHAPYYAPQ
+434 ISRAVSGHAPYYGEQ
-449 EVSAETTLDLPQPTE
+449 DVSSETMLDLPQESE
-464 FETPLTPVPQ
+464 FSVPLTP
-474 EPQFDTPL
+474 EPTFDTPL
-482 VPVEPEEDLPEP
+482 VPVED
-494 TPVELPQIDMTG
+494 
-506 RVQGD
+506 
-511 TMVISP
+511 
-517 ADLAAGMA
+517 
-525 AQNVAP
+525 
-531 LGEPTAADASTTPA
+531 DASFGIPVDGEEGAFTGNTPA
-545 AAPMPAAPV
+545 EEPHSVPAASAAPAIPTIGGSFSVNEAVSNAWNSGRPISDVLNAQPAAPV
-554 SPAVPASPAAIPT
+554 PQAAPVVTASSVAAA
-567 LGGSFSDTGSVVS
+567 VS
-580 AAWQSGRSVSEMLDA
+580 A
-595 MASQPAAP
+595 QP
-603 SAPAVPV
+603 
-610 QAPAYT
+610 Q
-616 APAAEPVQEETTP
+616 Q
-629 AQTPAY
+629 
-635 TAPTTPQ
+635 PTGT
-642 PAPSAPAYQPAPQ
+642 
-655 PMTRPAA
+655 
-662 ETTQSSFTVPQQ
+662 ESSFVVPQR
-674 GEAARV
+674 GEAAHLQ
-680 RVSTAVGNSAGAPI
+680 VSTSVGNSASAPI
-694 HTPPVAAKAD
+694 SSPPSAAKAD
-704 PNAMRLPTSEEQ
+704 PNAMNLAAMQAEPV
-716 PPEPYCYPSLNLFNP
+716 EPYCYPSLNLFNA

-827 TVNIRSVFESQNY
+827 TVNIRAVFESQNY

-854 IAGTAQVADLCKMP
+854 IAGAAQVADLCKMP

-893 RSGPED
+893 RSSPED

-964 AAQTGMEH
+964 AAQTGLEH

-1051 SGGAEKL
+1051 ASGAEKL

-1095 STSTAQYDEE
+1095 STSSTQYDEE

-1116 EKGSKKGGD
+1116 EKGSKKGSD
-1125 DDGDAG
+1125 DDGDTG
-1131 GALDAMFEQ
+1131 GALDPMFEQ
-1140 AVECVIEAGQAST
+1140 AVECVIDAGQAST

-1179 IGPYEGAKPRAVLV
+1179 IGPYEGAKPRTVLV
-1193 TKSEWEERKLNGRYD
+1193 SKAQWEERKLNGQYD
-1208 E
+1208 EA

>member
-1 MAQSRSGKKSTKSS
+1 MAQSRSGKSS
-15 GTKKRTSSSKSSS
+15 GNKNRSSSSSKSKSRSSS
-28 SRSTSARSASSR
+28 SRSSTTYRASSGKSGQSS
-40 SSRPSGRAKR
+40 SSRNKAQASRRAQR

-60 VLLVGLSLLCV
+60 ILLAGLGLLCV
-71 ALVLVPGQ
+71 AMVLVPGQ
-79 NLWRTLRSWYF
+79 NMWKTLRGGLF
-90 GVFGVM
+90 GIFGVM
-96 TYFVGPFLL
+96 TYLVGPFLL

-117 ALFAG
+117 TLFAG
-122 KVSLMGVLCAGVPVI
+122 KVALMSVLCAGVPVI
-137 FSKLNVE
+137 FSNVSLND
-144 GLKAGEVIKMLFTRG
+144 ANPWQIIKMLFARG
-159 GTYYWEGGVLGAP
+159 QTNFWEGGVWGAP
-172 VGATLLA
+172 VGGTLLA

-186 NILMLLVF
+186 NVIMLLVF
-194 LLGLMFFFAITPVDV
+194 LLGLMFFFAITPADV
-209 VLFVDTQYKKLQ
+209 VLFVNNQYQKLQ
-221 AKREERAAAETAYDT
+221 QARQDRAEEETAYDT
-236 RLFHEEPEE
+236 QLFAQEQEEEPI
-245 ESVEN
+245 EN
-250 LTEALPDA
+250 LTAPVQD
-258 NRPHHPVYDVIADTS
+258 NRPHHPAYDVIADTG
-273 RFPKQAAAP
+273 RIPVQPAQPVQPLVQQAAP
-282 VQQPARQYAQ
+282 VNQPAQ
-292 PYTAPVTP
+292 PVQPAIPSQPAASAPVIPNYT
-300 VVPEAPFTQQPAPQS
+300 PAPTYAAYAAAAGYTPASYGTPAAESQP
-315 RAGFD
+315 RASFD
-320 VDLGPDA
+320 VDLGPEA
-327 TEAAR
+327 TASAA
-332 VKAETHDPLEPVNIG
+332 KAAIEHDPLEPVNIG
-347 PGGTFGMDPLSG
+347 PGGTFGMDPLSHLSD
-359 KTNSPLHYARPQQA
+359 TSHYHAATADPQPAVQPVADEFELKLDDPAEA
-373 APAPAPQED
+373 AP
-382 FELQLEPAE
+382 E
-391 EEPAYTAPYTA
+391 E
-402 PASYTAPS
+402 
-410 TSYTAAPADSAPAP
+410 AAG
-424 QEPVDELDAL
+424 DELDNL
-434 INRAVSGHAPYYAPQ
+434 ISRAVSGHAPYYGEQ
-449 EVSAETTLDLPQPTE
+449 DVSSETTLDLPQESE
-464 FETPLTPVPQ
+464 FSVPLTP
-474 EPQFDTPL
+474 EPTFDTPL
-482 VPVEPEEDLPEP
+482 VPVED
-494 TPVELPQIDMTG
+494 
-506 RVQGD
+506 
-511 TMVISP
+511 
-517 ADLAAGMA
+517 
-525 AQNVAP
+525 
-531 LGEPTAADASTTPA
+531 DASFGIPVDGEEGAFTGNTPA
-545 AAPMPAAPV
+545 KEPHSAPAASAAP
-554 SPAVPASPAAIPT
+554 AIPT
-567 LGGSFSDTGSVVS
+567 IGGSFSVNEAVSNAWNSGRPISDVLNAQPATPVPQAAPVVPASSVAAAVS
-580 AAWQSGRSVSEMLDA
+580 A
-595 MASQPAAP
+595 QP
-603 SAPAVPV
+603 
-610 QAPAYT
+610 Q
-616 APAAEPVQEETTP
+616 Q
-629 AQTPAY
+629 
-635 TAPTTPQ
+635 PTGT
-642 PAPSAPAYQPAPQ
+642 
-655 PMTRPAA
+655 
-662 ETTQSSFTVPQQ
+662 ESSFVVPQR
-674 GEAARV
+674 GEAAHLQ
-680 RVSTAVGNSAGAPI
+680 VSTSVGNSASAPI
-694 HTPPVAAKAD
+694 SSPPSVAKAD
-704 PNAMRLPTSEEQ
+704 PNTMNLAAMQAEPV
-716 PPEPYCYPSLNLFNP
+716 EPYCYPSLNLFNA

-827 TVNIRSVFESQNY
+827 TVNIRAVFESQNY

-854 IAGTAQVADLCKMP
+854 IAGAAQVADLCKMP

-893 RSGPED
+893 RSSPED

-964 AAQTGMEH
+964 AAQTGLEH

-1051 SGGAEKL
+1051 ASGAEKL

-1095 STSTAQYDEE
+1095 STSSTQYDEE

-1116 EKGSKKGGD
+1116 EKGSKKGSD
-1125 DDGDAG
+1125 DDGDTG
-1131 GALDAMFEQ
+1131 GALDPMFEQ
-1140 AVECVIEAGQAST
+1140 AVECVIDAGQAST

-1179 IGPYEGAKPRAVLV
+1179 IGPYEGAKPRTVLV
-1193 TKSEWEERKLNGRYD
+1193 SKAQWEERKLNGQYD
-1208 E
+1208 EA

>member
-1 MAQSRSGKKSTKSS
+1 MAQSRSGKSS
-15 GTKKRTSSSKSSS
+15 GNKNRSSSSSKSKSRSSS
-28 SRSTSARSASSR
+28 SRSSTTYRASSGKSGQSSSSR
-40 SSRPSGRAKR
+40 SKAQASRRAQR

-60 VLLVGLSLLCV
+60 ILLAGLGLLCV
-71 ALVLVPGQ
+71 AMVLVPGQ
-79 NLWRTLRSWYF
+79 NMWKTLRGGLF
-90 GVFGVM
+90 GIFGVM
-96 TYFVGPFLL
+96 TYLVGPFLL

-117 ALFAG
+117 TLFAG
-122 KVSLMGVLCAGVPVI
+122 KVTLMSVLCAGVPVI
-137 FSKLNVE
+137 FSNVSPND
-144 GLKAGEVIKMLFTRG
+144 ANPWQIIKMLFARG
-159 GTYYWEGGVLGAP
+159 QTNFWEGGVWGAP
-172 VGATLLA
+172 VGGTLLA

-186 NILMLLVF
+186 NVIMLLVF
-194 LLGLMFFFAITPVDV
+194 LLGLMFFFAITPADV
-209 VLFVDTQYKKLQ
+209 VLFVNNQYQKLQ
-221 AKREERAAAETAYDT
+221 QARQDRAEEETAYDT
-236 RLFHEEPEE
+236 QLFAQEQEEEPI
-245 ESVEN
+245 EN
-250 LTEALPDA
+250 LTAPVQD
-258 NRPHHPVYDVIADTS
+258 NRPHHPAYDVIADTG
-273 RFPKQAAAP
+273 RIPVQPAQPVQPLVQQAAP
-282 VQQPARQYAQ
+282 VNQPAQ
-292 PYTAPVTP
+292 PVQSAVPSQPAASAPVIPNYT
-300 VVPEAPFTQQPAPQS
+300 PAPTYAAYAAAAGYTPASYGTPAAESQP
-315 RAGFD
+315 RASFD
-320 VDLGPDA
+320 VDLGPEA
-327 TEAAR
+327 TASAA
-332 VKAETHDPLEPVNIG
+332 KTAIEHDPLEPVNIG
-347 PGGTFGMDPLSG
+347 PGGTFGMDPLSHLSD
-359 KTNSPLHYARPQQA
+359 TSHYHAATADPQPAVQPAADEFELKLDDPAKA
-373 APAPAPQED
+373 AP
-382 FELQLEPAE
+382 E
-391 EEPAYTAPYTA
+391 E
-402 PASYTAPS
+402 
-410 TSYTAAPADSAPAP
+410 AAG
-424 QEPVDELDAL
+424 DELDNL
-434 INRAVSGHAPYYAPQ
+434 ISRAVSGHAPYYGEQ
-449 EVSAETTLDLPQPTE
+449 DVSSETTLDLPQESE
-464 FETPLTPVPQ
+464 FSVPLTP
-474 EPQFDTPL
+474 EPTFDTPL
-482 VPVEPEEDLPEP
+482 VPVEDDNSFGFPVDGEEG
-494 TPVELPQIDMTG
+494 VFTG
-506 RVQGD
+506 
-511 TMVISP
+511 
-517 ADLAAGMA
+517 
-525 AQNVAP
+525 
-531 LGEPTAADASTTPA
+531 TTPA
-545 AAPMPAAPV
+545 EEPHSAPAASAAPAIPTIGGSFSVNEAVSDAWNSGRPISDVLNAQPAAPV
-554 SPAVPASPAAIPT
+554 PQAAPVVPASSVAAA
-567 LGGSFSDTGSVVS
+567 VS
-580 AAWQSGRSVSEMLDA
+580 A
-595 MASQPAAP
+595 QP
-603 SAPAVPV
+603 
-610 QAPAYT
+610 Q
-616 APAAEPVQEETTP
+616 Q
-629 AQTPAY
+629 
-635 TAPTTPQ
+635 PTST
-642 PAPSAPAYQPAPQ
+642 
-655 PMTRPAA
+655 
-662 ETTQSSFTVPQQ
+662 ESSFVVPQR
-674 GEAARV
+674 GEAAHLQ
-680 RVSTAVGNSAGAPI
+680 VSTSVGNSASAPI
-694 HTPPVAAKAD
+694 SSPPSAAKAD
-704 PNAMRLPTSEEQ
+704 PNTMNLAAMQAEPV
-716 PPEPYCYPSLNLFNP
+716 EPYCYPSLNLFNA

-827 TVNIRSVFESQNY
+827 TVNIRAVFESQNY

-854 IAGTAQVADLCKMP
+854 IAGAAQVADLCKMP

-893 RSGPED
+893 RSSPED

-964 AAQTGMEH
+964 AAQTGLEH

-1051 SGGAEKL
+1051 ASGAEKL

-1095 STSTAQYDEE
+1095 STSSTQYDEE

-1116 EKGSKKGGD
+1116 EKGSKKGSD

-1131 GALDAMFEQ
+1131 GALDPMFEQ
-1140 AVECVIEAGQAST
+1140 AVECVIDAGQAST

-1179 IGPYEGAKPRAVLV
+1179 IGPYEGAKPRTVLV
-1193 TKSEWEERKLNGRYD
+1193 SKAQWEERKLNGQYD
-1208 E
+1208 EA

>member
-1 MAQSRSGKKSTKSS
+1 MAQSRSGKSS
-15 GTKKRTSSSKSSS
+15 GNKNRSSSSSKSKSRSSS
-28 SRSTSARSASSR
+28 SRSSTTYRASSGKSGQSSSSR
-40 SSRPSGRAKR
+40 SKAQASRRAQR

-60 VLLVGLSLLCV
+60 ILLAGLGLLCV
-71 ALVLVPGQ
+71 AMVLVPGQ
-79 NLWRTLRSWYF
+79 NMWKTLRGGLF
-90 GVFGVM
+90 GIFGVM
-96 TYFVGPFLL
+96 TYLVGPFLL

-117 ALFAG
+117 TLFAG
-122 KVSLMGVLCAGVPVI
+122 KVALMSVLCAGVPVI
-137 FSKLNVE
+137 FSNVSLND
-144 GLKAGEVIKMLFTRG
+144 ANPWQIIKMLFARG
-159 GTYYWEGGVLGAP
+159 QTNFWEGGVWGAP
-172 VGATLLA
+172 VGGTLLA

-186 NILMLLVF
+186 NVIMLLVF
-194 LLGLMFFFAITPVDV
+194 LLGLMFFFAITPADV
-209 VLFVDTQYKKLQ
+209 VLFVNNQYQKLQ
-221 AKREERAAAETAYDT
+221 QARQDRAEEETAYDT
-236 RLFHEEPEE
+236 QLFAQEQEEEPI
-245 ESVEN
+245 EN
-250 LTEALPDA
+250 LTAPVQD
-258 NRPHHPVYDVIADTS
+258 NRPHHPAYDVIADTG
-273 RFPKQAAAP
+273 RIPVQPAQPVQPLVQQAAP
-282 VQQPARQYAQ
+282 VNQPAQ
-292 PYTAPVTP
+292 PVQPAVPSQPAASAPVIPNYT
-300 VVPEAPFTQQPAPQS
+300 PAPTYAAYAAAAGYTPASYGTPAAESQP
-315 RAGFD
+315 RASFD
-320 VDLGPDA
+320 VDLGPEA
-327 TEAAR
+327 TASAA
-332 VKAETHDPLEPVNIG
+332 KAAIEHDPLEPVNIG
-347 PGGTFGMDPLSG
+347 PGGTFGMDPLSHLSD
-359 KTNSPLHYARPQQA
+359 TSHYHAATADSQPAVQPAADEFELKLDNPAEA
-373 APAPAPQED
+373 AP
-382 FELQLEPAE
+382 E
-391 EEPAYTAPYTA
+391 E
-402 PASYTAPS
+402 
-410 TSYTAAPADSAPAP
+410 AAG
-424 QEPVDELDAL
+424 DELDNL
-434 INRAVSGHAPYYAPQ
+434 ISRAVSGHAPYYGEQ
-449 EVSAETTLDLPQPTE
+449 DVSSETTLDLPQESE
-464 FETPLTPVPQ
+464 FSVPLTP
-474 EPQFDTPL
+474 EPTFDTPL
-482 VPVEPEEDLPEP
+482 VPVED
-494 TPVELPQIDMTG
+494 
-506 RVQGD
+506 
-511 TMVISP
+511 
-517 ADLAAGMA
+517 
-525 AQNVAP
+525 
-531 LGEPTAADASTTPA
+531 DASFGIPVDGEVGAFTGNTPA
-545 AAPMPAAPV
+545 KEPHSAPAASAAP
-554 SPAVPASPAAIPT
+554 AIPT
-567 LGGSFSDTGSVVS
+567 IGGSFSVNEAVSDAWNSGRPISDVLNAQPATPVPQAAPVVPASSVAAAVS
-580 AAWQSGRSVSEMLDA
+580 A
-595 MASQPAAP
+595 QP
-603 SAPAVPV
+603 
-610 QAPAYT
+610 Q
-616 APAAEPVQEETTP
+616 Q
-629 AQTPAY
+629 
-635 TAPTTPQ
+635 PTGT
-642 PAPSAPAYQPAPQ
+642 
-655 PMTRPAA
+655 
-662 ETTQSSFTVPQQ
+662 ESSFVVPQR
-674 GEAARV
+674 GEAAHLQ
-680 RVSTAVGNSAGAPI
+680 VSTSVGNSASAPI
-694 HTPPVAAKAD
+694 SSPPSAAKVD
-704 PNAMRLPTSEEQ
+704 PNTMNLAAMQ
-716 PPEPYCYPSLNLFNP
+716 AEPVELYCYPSLNLFNA

-827 TVNIRSVFESQNY
+827 TVNIRAVFESQNY

-854 IAGTAQVADLCKMP
+854 IAGAAQVADLCKMP

-893 RSGPED
+893 RSSPED

-964 AAQTGMEH
+964 AAQTGLEH

-1051 SGGAEKL
+1051 ASGAEKL

-1095 STSTAQYDEE
+1095 STSSTQYDEE

-1116 EKGSKKGGD
+1116 EKGSKKGSD
-1125 DDGDAG
+1125 DDGDTG
-1131 GALDAMFEQ
+1131 GALDPMFEQ
-1140 AVECVIEAGQAST
+1140 AVECVIDAGQAST

-1179 IGPYEGAKPRAVLV
+1179 IGPYEGAKPRTVLV
-1193 TKSEWEERKLNGRYD
+1193 SKAQWEERKLNGQYD
-1208 E
+1208 EA

>member
-1 MAQSRSGKKSTKSS
+1 MAQSRSGKSS
-15 GTKKRTSSSKSSS
+15 GNKNRSSSSSKSKSRSSS
-28 SRSTSARSASSR
+28 SRSSTTYRASSGKSGQSSSSR
-40 SSRPSGRAKR
+40 SKAQASRRAQR

-60 VLLVGLSLLCV
+60 ILLAGLGLLCV
-71 ALVLVPGQ
+71 AMVLVPGQ
-79 NLWRTLRSWYF
+79 NMWKTLRGGLF
-90 GVFGVM
+90 GIFGVM
-96 TYFVGPFLL
+96 TYLVGPFLL

-117 ALFAG
+117 TLFAG
-122 KVSLMGVLCAGVPVI
+122 KVTLMSVLCAGVPVI
-137 FSKLNVE
+137 FSNVSLND
-144 GLKAGEVIKMLFTRG
+144 ANPWQIIKMLFARG
-159 GTYYWEGGVLGAP
+159 QTNFWEGGVWGAP
-172 VGATLLA
+172 IGGTLLA

-186 NILMLLVF
+186 NVIMLLVF
-194 LLGLMFFFAITPVDV
+194 LLGLMFFFAITPADV
-209 VLFVDTQYKKLQ
+209 VLFVNNQYQKLQ
-221 AKREERAAAETAYDT
+221 QARQDRAEEETAYDT
-236 RLFHEEPEE
+236 QLFAQEQEEEPI
-245 ESVEN
+245 EN
-250 LTEALPDA
+250 LTAPAQD
-258 NRPHHPVYDVIADTS
+258 NRPHHPAYDVIADTG
-273 RFPKQAAAP
+273 RIPVQPAQPVQPLVQQAAP
-282 VQQPARQYAQ
+282 VNQPAQ
-292 PYTAPVTP
+292 PVQPAIPSQPAASAPVIPNYT
-300 VVPEAPFTQQPAPQS
+300 PAPTYAAYAAAAGYTPASYGTPAAESQP
-315 RAGFD
+315 RASFD
-320 VDLGPDA
+320 VDLGPEA
-327 TEAAR
+327 TASAA
-332 VKAETHDPLEPVNIG
+332 KAAIEHDPLEPVSIG
-347 PGGTFGMDPLSG
+347 PGGTFGMDPLSHLSD
-359 KTNSPLHYARPQQA
+359 TSHYHAATADPQPAVQPAADEFELKLDDPAKA
-373 APAPAPQED
+373 AP
-382 FELQLEPAE
+382 E
-391 EEPAYTAPYTA
+391 E
-402 PASYTAPS
+402 
-410 TSYTAAPADSAPAP
+410 AAG
-424 QEPVDELDAL
+424 DELDNL
-434 INRAVSGHAPYYAPQ
+434 ISRAVSGHAPYYDEQ
-449 EVSAETTLDLPQPTE
+449 DVSSETTLDLPQESE
-464 FETPLTPVPQ
+464 FSVPLTP
-474 EPQFDTPL
+474 EPTFDTPL
-482 VPVEPEEDLPEP
+482 VPVEDDASFGI
-494 TPVELPQIDMTG
+494 PVD
-506 RVQGD
+506 
-511 TMVISP
+511 
-517 ADLAAGMA
+517 
-525 AQNVAP
+525 
-531 LGEPTAADASTTPA
+531 GEADAFTGAAPAEEPHSTPA
-545 AAPMPAAPV
+545 ASAAPAIPTIGGSFSVNEAVSDAWNSGRPISDVLNAQPAAPV
-554 SPAVPASPAAIPT
+554 PQAAPVVPASSVAAA
-567 LGGSFSDTGSVVS
+567 VS
-580 AAWQSGRSVSEMLDA
+580 A
-595 MASQPAAP
+595 QP
-603 SAPAVPV
+603 
-610 QAPAYT
+610 Q
-616 APAAEPVQEETTP
+616 Q
-629 AQTPAY
+629 
-635 TAPTTPQ
+635 PTGT
-642 PAPSAPAYQPAPQ
+642 
-655 PMTRPAA
+655 
-662 ETTQSSFTVPQQ
+662 ESSFVVPQR
-674 GEAARV
+674 GEAAHLQ
-680 RVSTAVGNSAGAPI
+680 VSTSVGNSASAPI
-694 HTPPVAAKAD
+694 SSPPSAAKAD
-704 PNAMRLPTSEEQ
+704 PNTMNLAAMQAEPV
-716 PPEPYCYPSLNLFNP
+716 EPYCYPSLNLFNA

-827 TVNIRSVFESQNY
+827 TVNIRAVFESQNY

-854 IAGTAQVADLCKMP
+854 IAGAAQVADLCKMP

-893 RSGPED
+893 RSSPED

-964 AAQTGMEH
+964 AAQTGLEH

-1051 SGGAEKL
+1051 ASGAEKL

-1095 STSTAQYDEE
+1095 STSSTQYDEE

-1116 EKGSKKGGD
+1116 EKGSKKGSD
-1125 DDGDAG
+1125 DDGDTG
-1131 GALDAMFEQ
+1131 GALDPMFEQ
-1140 AVECVIEAGQAST
+1140 AVECVIDAGQAST

-1179 IGPYEGAKPRAVLV
+1179 IGPYEGAKPRTVLV
-1193 TKSEWEERKLNGRYD
+1193 SKAQWEERKLNGQYD
-1208 E
+1208 EA

>member
-1 MAQSRSGKKSTKSS
+1 MAQSRSGKSS
-15 GTKKRTSSSKSSS
+15 GNKNRSSSSSKSKSRSSS
-28 SRSTSARSASSR
+28 SRSSTTYRASSGKSGQSSSSR
-40 SSRPSGRAKR
+40 SKAQASRRAQR

-60 VLLVGLSLLCV
+60 ILLAGLGLLCV
-71 ALVLVPGQ
+71 AMVLVPGQ
-79 NLWRTLRSWYF
+79 NMWKTLRGGLF
-90 GVFGVM
+90 GIFGVM
-96 TYFVGPFLL
+96 TYLVGPFLL

-117 ALFAG
+117 TLFAG
-122 KVSLMGVLCAGVPVI
+122 KVALMSVLCAGVPVI
-137 FSKLNVE
+137 FSNVSLND
-144 GLKAGEVIKMLFTRG
+144 ANPWQIIKMLFARG
-159 GTYYWEGGVLGAP
+159 QTNFWEGGVWGAP
-172 VGATLLA
+172 VGGTLLA

-186 NILMLLVF
+186 NVIMLLVF
-194 LLGLMFFFAITPVDV
+194 LLGLMFFFAITPADV
-209 VLFVDTQYKKLQ
+209 VLFVNNQYQKLQ
-221 AKREERAAAETAYDT
+221 QARQDRAEEETAYDT
-236 RLFHEEPEE
+236 QLFAQEQEEEPI
-245 ESVEN
+245 EN
-250 LTEALPDA
+250 LTAPVQE
-258 NRPHHPVYDVIADTS
+258 NRPHHPAYDVIADTGRIPVQPAQPVQPS
-273 RFPKQAAAP
+273 VQQAAP
-282 VQQPARQYAQ
+282 VSQPAQ
-292 PYTAPVTP
+292 PVQPAVPSQPAASAPVISNYT
-300 VVPEAPFTQQPAPQS
+300 PAPTYAAYAAAAGYTPASYGTPAAESQP
-315 RAGFD
+315 RASFD
-320 VDLGPDA
+320 VDLGPEA
-327 TEAAR
+327 TASAA
-332 VKAETHDPLEPVNIG
+332 KAAIEHDPLEPVNIG
-347 PGGTFGMDPLSG
+347 PGGTFGMDPLSHLSD
-359 KTNSPLHYARPQQA
+359 TSHYHAATAEQQPSVQPAADEFELKLDDPAEA
-373 APAPAPQED
+373 AP
-382 FELQLEPAE
+382 E
-391 EEPAYTAPYTA
+391 E
-402 PASYTAPS
+402 
-410 TSYTAAPADSAPAP
+410 AAG
-424 QEPVDELDAL
+424 DELDNL
-434 INRAVSGHAPYYAPQ
+434 ISRAVSGHAPYYGEQ
-449 EVSAETTLDLPQPTE
+449 DVSSETMLDLPQESE
-464 FETPLTPVPQ
+464 FSVPLTP
-474 EPQFDTPL
+474 EPTFDTPL
-482 VPVEPEEDLPEP
+482 VPVED
-494 TPVELPQIDMTG
+494 
-506 RVQGD
+506 
-511 TMVISP
+511 
-517 ADLAAGMA
+517 
-525 AQNVAP
+525 
-531 LGEPTAADASTTPA
+531 DASFGIPVDGEEGAFTGNPPAEKPHSAPA
-545 AAPMPAAPV
+545 ASAAPAIPTIGGSFSVNEAVSNAWNSGRPISDVLNAQPAAPV
-554 SPAVPASPAAIPT
+554 PQAAPVVPTASVAAA
-567 LGGSFSDTGSVVS
+567 VS
-580 AAWQSGRSVSEMLDA
+580 A
-595 MASQPAAP
+595 QP
-603 SAPAVPV
+603 
-610 QAPAYT
+610 Q
-616 APAAEPVQEETTP
+616 Q
-629 AQTPAY
+629 
-635 TAPTTPQ
+635 PTGT
-642 PAPSAPAYQPAPQ
+642 
-655 PMTRPAA
+655 
-662 ETTQSSFTVPQQ
+662 ESSFVVPQR
-674 GEAARV
+674 GEAAHLQ
-680 RVSTAVGNSAGAPI
+680 VSTSVGNSASAPI
-694 HTPPVAAKAD
+694 SSPPSAAKAD
-704 PNAMRLPTSEEQ
+704 PNAMNLAAMQAEPV
-716 PPEPYCYPSLNLFNP
+716 EPYCYPSLNLFNA

-827 TVNIRSVFESQNY
+827 TVNIRAVFESQNY

-854 IAGTAQVADLCKMP
+854 IAGAAQVADLCKMP

-893 RSGPED
+893 RSSPED

-964 AAQTGMEH
+964 AAQTGLEH

-1051 SGGAEKL
+1051 ASGAEKL

-1095 STSTAQYDEE
+1095 STSSTQYDEE

-1116 EKGSKKGGD
+1116 EKGSKKGSD
-1125 DDGDAG
+1125 DDGDTG
-1131 GALDAMFEQ
+1131 GALDPMFEQ
-1140 AVECVIEAGQAST
+1140 AVECVIDAGQAST

-1179 IGPYEGAKPRAVLV
+1179 IGPYEGAKPRTVLV
-1193 TKSEWEERKLNGRYD
+1193 SKAQWEERKLNGQYD
-1208 E
+1208 EA

>member
-1 MAQSRSGKKSTKSS
+1 MAQSRSGKSS
-15 GTKKRTSSSKSSS
+15 GNKNRSSSSSKSKSRSSS
-28 SRSTSARSASSR
+28 SRSSTTYRASSGKSGQSSSSR
-40 SSRPSGRAKR
+40 SKAQASRRAQR

-60 VLLVGLSLLCV
+60 ILLAGLGLLCV
-71 ALVLVPGQ
+71 AMVLVPGQ
-79 NLWRTLRSWYF
+79 NMWKTLRGGLF
-90 GVFGVM
+90 GIFGVM
-96 TYFVGPFLL
+96 TYLVGPFLL

-117 ALFAG
+117 TLFAG
-122 KVSLMGVLCAGVPVI
+122 KVALMSVLCAGVPVI
-137 FSKLNVE
+137 FSNVSLND
-144 GLKAGEVIKMLFTRG
+144 ANPWQIIKMLFARG
-159 GTYYWEGGVLGAP
+159 QTNFWEGGVWGAP
-172 VGATLLA
+172 VGGTLLA

-186 NILMLLVF
+186 NVIMLLVF
-194 LLGLMFFFAITPVDV
+194 LLGLMFFFAITPADV
-209 VLFVDTQYKKLQ
+209 VLFVNNQYQKLQ
-221 AKREERAAAETAYDT
+221 QARQDRAEEETAYDT
-236 RLFHEEPEE
+236 QLFAQEQEEEPI
-245 ESVEN
+245 EN
-250 LTEALPDA
+250 LTAPAQD
-258 NRPHHPVYDVIADTS
+258 NRPHHPAYDVIADTG
-273 RFPKQAAAP
+273 RIPVQPAQPVQPLVQQAAP
-282 VQQPARQYAQ
+282 VNQPAQ
-292 PYTAPVTP
+292 PVQPAIPSQPAASAPVIPNYT
-300 VVPEAPFTQQPAPQS
+300 PAPTYAAYAAAAGYTPASYGTPAAESQP
-315 RAGFD
+315 RASFD
-320 VDLGPDA
+320 VDLGPEA
-327 TEAAR
+327 TASAA
-332 VKAETHDPLEPVNIG
+332 KAAIEHDPLEPVNIG
-347 PGGTFGMDPLSG
+347 PGGTFGMDPLSHLSD
-359 KTNSPLHYARPQQA
+359 TSHYHAATADPQPAVQPAADEFELKLDDPAEA
-373 APAPAPQED
+373 AP
-382 FELQLEPAE
+382 E
-391 EEPAYTAPYTA
+391 E
-402 PASYTAPS
+402 
-410 TSYTAAPADSAPAP
+410 AAG
-424 QEPVDELDAL
+424 DELDNL
-434 INRAVSGHAPYYAPQ
+434 ISRAVSGHAPYYGEQ
-449 EVSAETTLDLPQPTE
+449 DVSSETTLDLPQGSE
-464 FETPLTPVPQ
+464 FSVPLTP
-474 EPQFDTPL
+474 EPTFDTPL
-482 VPVEPEEDLPEP
+482 VPVEDDNSFGFPVDGEEGAF
-494 TPVELPQIDMTG
+494 TG
-506 RVQGD
+506 
-511 TMVISP
+511 
-517 ADLAAGMA
+517 
-525 AQNVAP
+525 N
-531 LGEPTAADASTTPA
+531 TPA
-545 AAPMPAAPV
+545 EEPHSAPAASAAP
-554 SPAVPASPAAIPT
+554 AIPT
-567 LGGSFSDTGSVVS
+567 IGGSFSVNEAVSDAWNSGRPISDVLNAQPATPVPQAAPVVPASSVAAAVS
-580 AAWQSGRSVSEMLDA
+580 A
-595 MASQPAAP
+595 QP
-603 SAPAVPV
+603 
-610 QAPAYT
+610 Q
-616 APAAEPVQEETTP
+616 Q
-629 AQTPAY
+629 
-635 TAPTTPQ
+635 PTGT
-642 PAPSAPAYQPAPQ
+642 
-655 PMTRPAA
+655 
-662 ETTQSSFTVPQQ
+662 ESSFVVPQR
-674 GEAARV
+674 GEAAHLQ
-680 RVSTAVGNSAGAPI
+680 VSTSVGNSASAPI
-694 HTPPVAAKAD
+694 SSPPSAAKAD
-704 PNAMRLPTSEEQ
+704 PNTMNLAAMQAEPV
-716 PPEPYCYPSLNLFNP
+716 EPYCYPSLNLFNA

-827 TVNIRSVFESQNY
+827 TVNIRAVFESQNY

-854 IAGTAQVADLCKMP
+854 IAGAAQVADLCKMP

-893 RSGPED
+893 RSSPED

-964 AAQTGMEH
+964 AAQTGLEH

-1051 SGGAEKL
+1051 ASGAEKL

-1095 STSTAQYDEE
+1095 STSSTQYDEE

-1116 EKGSKKGGD
+1116 EKGSKKGSD

-1131 GALDAMFEQ
+1131 GALDPMFEQ
-1140 AVECVIEAGQAST
+1140 AVECVIDAGQAST

-1179 IGPYEGAKPRAVLV
+1179 IGPYEGAKPRTVLV
-1193 TKSEWEERKLNGRYD
+1193 SKAQWEERKLNGQYD
-1208 E
+1208 EA

>member
-1 MAQSRSGKKSTKSS
+1 MAQSRSGKSS
-15 GTKKRTSSSKSSS
+15 GNKNRSSSSSKSKSRSSS
-28 SRSTSARSASSR
+28 SRSSTTYRASSGKSGQSSSSR
-40 SSRPSGRAKR
+40 SKAQASRRAQR

-60 VLLVGLSLLCV
+60 ILLAGLGLLCV
-71 ALVLVPGQ
+71 AMVLVPGQ
-79 NLWRTLRSWYF
+79 NMWKTLRGGLF
-90 GVFGVM
+90 GIFGVM
-96 TYFVGPFLL
+96 TYLVGPFLL

-117 ALFAG
+117 TLFAG
-122 KVSLMGVLCAGVPVI
+122 KVALMSVLCAGVPVI
-137 FSKLNVE
+137 FSNVSLND
-144 GLKAGEVIKMLFTRG
+144 ANPWQIIKMLFARG
-159 GTYYWEGGVLGAP
+159 QTNFWEGGVWGAP
-172 VGATLLA
+172 VGGTLLA

-186 NILMLLVF
+186 NVIMLLVF
-194 LLGLMFFFAITPVDV
+194 LLGLMFFFAITPADV
-209 VLFVDTQYKKLQ
+209 VLFVNNQYQKLQ
-221 AKREERAAAETAYDT
+221 QARQDRAEEETAYDT
-236 RLFHEEPEE
+236 QLFAQEQEEEPI
-245 ESVEN
+245 EN
-250 LTEALPDA
+250 LTAPVQD
-258 NRPHHPVYDVIADTS
+258 NRPHHPAYDVIADTG
-273 RFPKQAAAP
+273 RIPVQPAQPVQPLVQQAAP
-282 VQQPARQYAQ
+282 VNQPAQ
-292 PYTAPVTP
+292 PVQPAIPSQPAASAPVIPNYT
-300 VVPEAPFTQQPAPQS
+300 PAPTYAAYAAAAGYTPASYGTPAAESQP
-315 RAGFD
+315 RASFD
-320 VDLGPDA
+320 VDLGPEA
-327 TEAAR
+327 TASAA
-332 VKAETHDPLEPVNIG
+332 KAAIEHDPLEPVNIG
-347 PGGTFGMDPLSG
+347 PGGTFGMDPLSHLSD
-359 KTNSPLHYARPQQA
+359 TSHYHAAAAEQQPTVQ
-373 APAPAPQED
+373 PATDE
-382 FELQLEPAE
+382 FELKLDDPAE
-391 EEPAYTAPYTA
+391 TAPEE
-402 PASYTAPS
+402 
-410 TSYTAAPADSAPAP
+410 AAG
-424 QEPVDELDAL
+424 DELDNL
-434 INRAVSGHAPYYAPQ
+434 ISRAVSGHAPYYGEQ
-449 EVSAETTLDLPQPTE
+449 DVSSETTLDLPQESE
-464 FETPLTPVPQ
+464 FSVPLTP
-474 EPQFDTPL
+474 EPTFDTPL
-482 VPVEPEEDLPEP
+482 VPVED
-494 TPVELPQIDMTG
+494 
-506 RVQGD
+506 
-511 TMVISP
+511 
-517 ADLAAGMA
+517 
-525 AQNVAP
+525 
-531 LGEPTAADASTTPA
+531 DASFDIPVDGEEGAFTGNTPA
-545 AAPMPAAPV
+545 EEPHSAPAASAAP
-554 SPAVPASPAAIPT
+554 AIPT
-567 LGGSFSDTGSVVS
+567 IGGSFSVNEAVS
-580 AAWQSGRSVSEMLDA
+580 DAWNSGRPISDVLN
-595 MASQPAAP
+595 
-603 SAPAVPV
+603 
-610 QAPAYT
+610 
-616 APAAEPVQEETTP
+616 
-629 AQTPAY
+629 AQ
-635 TAPTTPQ
+635 PTTPVPQAAPVVPASSVAAAVSAQ
-642 PAPSAPAYQPAPQ
+642 PQQP
-655 PMTRPAA
+655 TGT
-662 ETTQSSFTVPQQ
+662 ESSFVVPQR
-674 GEAARV
+674 GEAAHLQ
-680 RVSTAVGNSAGAPI
+680 VSTSVGNSASAPI
-694 HTPPVAAKAD
+694 SSPPSAAKAD
-704 PNAMRLPTSEEQ
+704 PNTMNLAAMQAEPV
-716 PPEPYCYPSLNLFNP
+716 EPYCYPSLNLFNA

-827 TVNIRSVFESQNY
+827 TVNIRAVFESQNY

-854 IAGTAQVADLCKMP
+854 IAGAAQVADLCKMP

-893 RSGPED
+893 RSSPED

-964 AAQTGMEH
+964 AAQTGLEH

-1051 SGGAEKL
+1051 ASGAEKL

-1095 STSTAQYDEE
+1095 STSSTQYDEE

-1116 EKGSKKGGD
+1116 EKGSKKGSD
-1125 DDGDAG
+1125 DDGDTG
-1131 GALDAMFEQ
+1131 GALDPMFEQ
-1140 AVECVIEAGQAST
+1140 AVECVIDAGQAST

-1179 IGPYEGAKPRAVLV
+1179 IGPYEGAKPRTVLV
-1193 TKSEWEERKLNGRYD
+1193 SKAQWEERKLNGRYD
-1208 E
+1208 EA

>member
-1 MAQSRSGKKSTKSS
+1 MAQSRSGKSS
-15 GTKKRTSSSKSSS
+15 GNKNRSSSSSKSKSRSSS
-28 SRSTSARSASSR
+28 SRSSTTYRASSGKSGQSSSSR
-40 SSRPSGRAKR
+40 SKAQASRRAQR

-60 VLLVGLSLLCV
+60 ILLAGLGLLCV
-71 ALVLVPGQ
+71 AMVLVPGQ
-79 NLWRTLRSWYF
+79 NMWKTLRGGLF
-90 GVFGVM
+90 GIFGVM
-96 TYFVGPFLL
+96 TYLVGPFLL

-117 ALFAG
+117 TLFAG
-122 KVSLMGVLCAGVPVI
+122 KVALMSVLCAGVPVI
-137 FSKLNVE
+137 FSNVSLND
-144 GLKAGEVIKMLFTRG
+144 ANPWQIIKMLFARG
-159 GTYYWEGGVLGAP
+159 QTNFWEGGVWGAP
-172 VGATLLA
+172 VGGTLLA

-186 NILMLLVF
+186 NVIMLLVF
-194 LLGLMFFFAITPVDV
+194 LLGLMFFFAITPADV
-209 VLFVDTQYKKLQ
+209 VLFVNNQYQKLQ
-221 AKREERAAAETAYDT
+221 QARQDRAEEETAYDT
-236 RLFHEEPEE
+236 QLFAQEQEEEPI
-245 ESVEN
+245 EN
-250 LTEALPDA
+250 LTAPAQD
-258 NRPHHPVYDVIADTS
+258 NRPHHPAYDVIADTG
-273 RFPKQAAAP
+273 RIPVQPAQPVQPLVQQAAP
-282 VQQPARQYAQ
+282 VNQPAQ
-292 PYTAPVTP
+292 PVQSAVPSQPAASAPVIPNYT
-300 VVPEAPFTQQPAPQS
+300 PAPTYAAYAAAAGYTPASYGTPAAELQP
-315 RAGFD
+315 RASFD
-320 VDLGPDA
+320 VDLGPEA
-327 TEAAR
+327 TASAA
-332 VKAETHDPLEPVNIG
+332 KAAIEHDPLEPVNIG
-347 PGGTFGMDPLSG
+347 PGGTFGMDPLSHLSD
-359 KTNSPLHYARPQQA
+359 TSHYHAATADPQPAVQPAADEFELKLDDPAEA
-373 APAPAPQED
+373 AP
-382 FELQLEPAE
+382 E
-391 EEPAYTAPYTA
+391 E
-402 PASYTAPS
+402 
-410 TSYTAAPADSAPAP
+410 AAG
-424 QEPVDELDAL
+424 DELDNL
-434 INRAVSGHAPYYAPQ
+434 ISRAVSGHAPYYGKQ
-449 EVSAETTLDLPQPTE
+449 DVSSETTLDLAQESE
-464 FETPLTPVPQ
+464 FSVPLTP
-474 EPQFDTPL
+474 EPTFDTPL
-482 VPVEPEEDLPEP
+482 VPVED
-494 TPVELPQIDMTG
+494 
-506 RVQGD
+506 
-511 TMVISP
+511 
-517 ADLAAGMA
+517 
-525 AQNVAP
+525 
-531 LGEPTAADASTTPA
+531 DASFGIPVDGEEGAFTGNTPA
-545 AAPMPAAPV
+545 KEPHSAPAASAAP
-554 SPAVPASPAAIPT
+554 AIPT
-567 LGGSFSDTGSVVS
+567 IGGSFSVNEAVSDAWNSGRPISDVLNAQPATPVPQAAPVVPASSVAAAVS
-580 AAWQSGRSVSEMLDA
+580 A
-595 MASQPAAP
+595 QP
-603 SAPAVPV
+603 
-610 QAPAYT
+610 Q
-616 APAAEPVQEETTP
+616 Q
-629 AQTPAY
+629 
-635 TAPTTPQ
+635 PTGT
-642 PAPSAPAYQPAPQ
+642 
-655 PMTRPAA
+655 
-662 ETTQSSFTVPQQ
+662 ESSFVVPQR
-674 GEAARV
+674 GEAAHLQ
-680 RVSTAVGNSAGAPI
+680 VSTSVGNSASAPI
-694 HTPPVAAKAD
+694 SSPPSAAKAD
-704 PNAMRLPTSEEQ
+704 PNTMNLAAMQAEPV
-716 PPEPYCYPSLNLFNP
+716 EPYCYPSLNLFNA

-827 TVNIRSVFESQNY
+827 TVNIRAVFESQNY

-854 IAGTAQVADLCKMP
+854 IAGAAQVADLCKMP

-893 RSGPED
+893 RSSPED

-964 AAQTGMEH
+964 AAQTGLEH

-1051 SGGAEKL
+1051 ASGAEKL

-1095 STSTAQYDEE
+1095 STSSTQYDEE

-1116 EKGSKKGGD
+1116 EKGSKKGSD
-1125 DDGDAG
+1125 DDGDTG
-1131 GALDAMFEQ
+1131 GALDPMFEQ
-1140 AVECVIEAGQAST
+1140 AVECVIDAGQAST

-1179 IGPYEGAKPRAVLV
+1179 IGPYEGAKPRTVLV
-1193 TKSEWEERKLNGRYD
+1193 SKAQWEERKLNGQYD
-1208 E
+1208 EA

>member
-1 MAQSRSGKKSTKSS
+1 MAQSRSGKSS
-15 GTKKRTSSSKSSS
+15 GNKNRSSSSSKSKSRSSS
-28 SRSTSARSASSR
+28 SRSSTTYRASSGKSGQSSSSR
-40 SSRPSGRAKR
+40 SKAQASCRAQR

-60 VLLVGLSLLCV
+60 ILLAGLGLLCV
-71 ALVLVPGQ
+71 AMVLVPGQ
-79 NLWRTLRSWYF
+79 NMWKTLRGGLF
-90 GVFGVM
+90 GIFGVM
-96 TYFVGPFLL
+96 TYLVGPFLL

-117 ALFAG
+117 TLFAG
-122 KVSLMGVLCAGVPVI
+122 KVTLMSVLCAGVPVI
-137 FSKLNVE
+137 FSNVSPND
-144 GLKAGEVIKMLFTRG
+144 ANPWQIIKMLFARG
-159 GTYYWEGGVLGAP
+159 QTNFWEGGVWGAP
-172 VGATLLA
+172 VGGTLLA

-186 NILMLLVF
+186 NVIMLLVF
-194 LLGLMFFFAITPVDV
+194 LLGLMFFFAITPADV
-209 VLFVDTQYKKLQ
+209 VLFVNNQYQKLQ
-221 AKREERAAAETAYDT
+221 QARQDRAEEETAYDT
-236 RLFHEEPEE
+236 QLFAQEQEEEPI
-245 ESVEN
+245 EN
-250 LTEALPDA
+250 LTAPAQD
-258 NRPHHPVYDVIADTS
+258 NRPHHPAYDVIADTG
-273 RFPKQAAAP
+273 RIPVQPAQPVQPLVQQAAP
-282 VQQPARQYAQ
+282 VNQPAQ
-292 PYTAPVTP
+292 PVQPATPSQPAASAPVIPNYT
-300 VVPEAPFTQQPAPQS
+300 PAPTYAAYAAAAGYTPASYGTPAAESQP
-315 RAGFD
+315 RASFD
-320 VDLGPDA
+320 VDLGPEA
-327 TEAAR
+327 TASAA
-332 VKAETHDPLEPVNIG
+332 KAAIEHDPLEPVNIG
-347 PGGTFGMDPLSG
+347 PGGTFGMDPLSHLSD
-359 KTNSPLHYARPQQA
+359 TSHYHAATADPQPAVQPAADEFELKLDDPAKA
-373 APAPAPQED
+373 AP
-382 FELQLEPAE
+382 E
-391 EEPAYTAPYTA
+391 E
-402 PASYTAPS
+402 
-410 TSYTAAPADSAPAP
+410 AAG
-424 QEPVDELDAL
+424 DELDNL
-434 INRAVSGHAPYYAPQ
+434 ISRAVSGHAPYYGEQ
-449 EVSAETTLDLPQPTE
+449 DVSSETTLDLPQESE
-464 FETPLTPVPQ
+464 FFVPLTP
-474 EPQFDTPL
+474 EPTFDTPL
-482 VPVEPEEDLPEP
+482 VPVEDDNSFGFPVDGEEG
-494 TPVELPQIDMTG
+494 VFTG
-506 RVQGD
+506 
-511 TMVISP
+511 
-517 ADLAAGMA
+517 
-525 AQNVAP
+525 
-531 LGEPTAADASTTPA
+531 TTPA
-545 AAPMPAAPV
+545 EEPHSAPAASAAPAIPTIGGSFSVNEAVSDAWNSGRPISDVLNAQPAAPV
-554 SPAVPASPAAIPT
+554 PQAAPVVPASSVAAA
-567 LGGSFSDTGSVVS
+567 VS
-580 AAWQSGRSVSEMLDA
+580 A
-595 MASQPAAP
+595 QP
-603 SAPAVPV
+603 
-610 QAPAYT
+610 Q
-616 APAAEPVQEETTP
+616 Q
-629 AQTPAY
+629 
-635 TAPTTPQ
+635 PTST
-642 PAPSAPAYQPAPQ
+642 
-655 PMTRPAA
+655 
-662 ETTQSSFTVPQQ
+662 ESSFVVPQR
-674 GEAARV
+674 GEAAHLQ
-680 RVSTAVGNSAGAPI
+680 VSTSVGNSASAPI
-694 HTPPVAAKAD
+694 SSPPSAAKAD
-704 PNAMRLPTSEEQ
+704 PNTMNLAAMQAEPV
-716 PPEPYCYPSLNLFNP
+716 EPYCYPSLNLFNA

-827 TVNIRSVFESQNY
+827 TVNIRAVFESQNY

-854 IAGTAQVADLCKMP
+854 IAGAAQVADLCKMP

-893 RSGPED
+893 RSSPED

-964 AAQTGMEH
+964 AAQTGLEH

-1051 SGGAEKL
+1051 ASGAEKL

-1095 STSTAQYDEE
+1095 STSSTQYDEE

-1116 EKGSKKGGD
+1116 EKGNKKGSD
-1125 DDGDAG
+1125 DDGDTG
-1131 GALDAMFEQ
+1131 GALDPMFEQ
-1140 AVECVIEAGQAST
+1140 AVECVIDAGQAST

-1179 IGPYEGAKPRAVLV
+1179 IGPYEGAKPRTVLV
-1193 TKSEWEERKLNGRYD
+1193 SKAQWEERKLNGQYD
-1208 E
+1208 EA

>member
-1 MAQSRSGKKSTKSS
+1 MAQSRSGKKSTKNFSGKKGTATSRGTGRSS
-15 GTKKRTSSSKSSS
+15 TG
-28 SRSTSARSASSR
+28 RSASARSSAASR
-40 SSRPSGRAKR
+40 SRQPSRRAQR

-60 VLLVGLSLLCV
+60 ILLVGLGLLCV

-90 GVFGVM
+90 GVFGIT
-96 TYFVGPFLL
+96 TYLVGPFLL
-105 YLAYLLASGYRV
+105 YLAYLLATGYRV

-122 KVSLMGVLCAGVPVI
+122 KVSLMGVLCASVPVI
-137 FSKLNVE
+137 FSKLNIE
-144 GLKAGEVIKMLFTRG
+144 NLKVGEIVKMLFTRG
-159 GTYYWEGGVLGAP
+159 GTYFWEGGVLGAP
-172 VGATLLA
+172 IGATLLA

-186 NILMLLVF
+186 NIIMLLIF
-194 LLGLMFFFAITPVDV
+194 LLGLMFFFAITPADV
-209 VLFVDTQYKKLQ
+209 VLFVDGQYKTLQ

-236 RLFHEEPEE
+236 RLFEQEPEE

-250 LTEALPDA
+250 LTGALPDSS
-258 NRPHHPVYDVIADTS
+258 RPHHPVYDVIADTS
-273 RFPKQAAAP
+273 RFPKQTPPAP
-282 VQQPARQYAQ
+282 QRQTAYA
-292 PYTAPVTP
+292 PPVTP
-300 VVPEAPFTQQPAPQS
+300 AAPEAPFAAKPAAQTHAS
-315 RAGFD
+315 FD
-320 VDLGPDA
+320 VDLGPSA
-327 TEAAR
+327 GENAR
-332 VKAETHDPLEPVNIG
+332 QKAVSDDPLKPVSIG
-347 PGGTFGMDPLSG
+347 PGGTFGMDPLSNRA
-359 KTNSPLHYARPQQA
+359 NSTLHHTQPQ
-373 APAPAPQED
+373 PAPAPKED
-382 FELQLEPAE
+382 FELQLQPASEPAAPVYSTPLTPVT
-391 EEPAYTAPYTA
+391 PAAQ
-402 PASYTAPS
+402 AS
-410 TSYTAAPADSAPAP
+410 PAP
-424 QEPVDELDAL
+424 QDELDAL
-434 INRAVSGHAPYYAPQ
+434 INRAVSGHAPYYTPQ

-474 EPQFDTPL
+474 EPKFDTPL
-482 VPVEPEEDLPEP
+482 VPVEDEPEP
-494 TPVELPQIDMTG
+494 IPVELPQLDMTG

-511 TMVISP
+511 TMVLSP
-517 ADLAAGMA
+517 ADLAAQMA
-525 AQNVAP
+525 ADAAP
-531 LGEPTAADASTTPA
+531 LGTPA
-545 AAPMPAAPV
+545 PAAVPAAPEA
-554 SPAVPASPAAIPT
+554 PAVSAPIPT
-567 LGGSFSDTGSVVS
+567 LGGSFSDTGSAVS
-580 AAWQSGRSVSEMLDA
+580 AAWQSGRSVSEMLDDMLA
-595 MASQPAAP
+595 ETPASPAQPVVEAPAPAADP
-603 SAPAVPV
+603 YTAAPQPYQSAPA
-610 QAPAYT
+610 
-616 APAAEPVQEETTP
+616 
-629 AQTPAY
+629 
-635 TAPTTPQ
+635 
-642 PAPSAPAYQPAPQ
+642 
-655 PMTRPAA
+655 MTRPAA
-662 ETTQSSFTVPQQ
+662 ETTQSSFTVPRQ

-680 RVSTAVGNSAGAPI
+680 QVSTAVGNSAGAPI
-694 HTPPVAAKAD
+694 HTPPCAAKAD

-716 PPEPYCYPSLNLFNP
+716 PPEPYCYPSLNLFNA

-827 TVNIRSVFESQNY
+827 TVNIRAVFESQNY

-1125 DDGDAG
+1125 DDGDGG

-1193 TKSEWEERKLNGRYD
+1193 TKAEWEERKLNGQYD
-1208 E
+1208 G

>member
-1 MAQSRSGKKSTKSS
+1 MAQSRSGKSS
-15 GTKKRTSSSKSSS
+15 GNKNRSSSSSKSKSRSSS
-28 SRSTSARSASSR
+28 SRSSTTYRASSGKSGQSSSSR
-40 SSRPSGRAKR
+40 SKAQASRRAQR

-60 VLLVGLSLLCV
+60 ILLAGLGLLCV
-71 ALVLVPGQ
+71 AMVLVPGQ
-79 NLWRTLRSWYF
+79 NMWKTLRGGLF
-90 GVFGVM
+90 GIFGVM
-96 TYFVGPFLL
+96 TYLVGPFLL

-117 ALFAG
+117 TLFAG
-122 KVSLMGVLCAGVPVI
+122 KVALMSVLCAGVPVI
-137 FSKLNVE
+137 FSNVTLND
-144 GLKAGEVIKMLFTRG
+144 ANPWQIIKMLFARG
-159 GTYYWEGGVLGAP
+159 QTNFWEGGVWGAP
-172 VGATLLA
+172 VGGTLLA

-186 NILMLLVF
+186 NVIMLLVF
-194 LLGLMFFFAITPVDV
+194 LLGLMFFFAITPADV
-209 VLFVDTQYKKLQ
+209 VLFVNNQYQKLQ
-221 AKREERAAAETAYDT
+221 QARQDRAEEETAYDT
-236 RLFHEEPEE
+236 QLFAQEQEEEPI
-245 ESVEN
+245 EN
-250 LTEALPDA
+250 LTAPAQD
-258 NRPHHPVYDVIADTS
+258 NRPHHPAYDVIADTG
-273 RFPKQAAAP
+273 RIPVQPAQPVQPLVQQAAP
-282 VQQPARQYAQ
+282 VNQPAQ
-292 PYTAPVTP
+292 PVQSAVPSQPAASAPVIPNYT
-300 VVPEAPFTQQPAPQS
+300 PAPTYAAYAAAAGYTPASYGTPAAESQP
-315 RAGFD
+315 RASFD
-320 VDLGPDA
+320 VDLGPEA
-327 TEAAR
+327 TASAA
-332 VKAETHDPLEPVNIG
+332 KAAIEHDPLEPVSIG
-347 PGGTFGMDPLSG
+347 PGGTFGMDPLSHLSD
-359 KTNSPLHYARPQQA
+359 TSHCHAATADPQPAVQPAADEFELKLDDPAKA
-373 APAPAPQED
+373 AP
-382 FELQLEPAE
+382 E
-391 EEPAYTAPYTA
+391 E
-402 PASYTAPS
+402 
-410 TSYTAAPADSAPAP
+410 AAG
-424 QEPVDELDAL
+424 DELDNL
-434 INRAVSGHAPYYAPQ
+434 ISRAVSGHAPYYGEQ
-449 EVSAETTLDLPQPTE
+449 DVSSETTLDLPQESE
-464 FETPLTPVPQ
+464 FSVPLTP
-474 EPQFDTPL
+474 EPTFDTPL
-482 VPVEPEEDLPEP
+482 VPVEDDNTFGFPVDGEEGVFTGT
-494 TPVELPQIDMTG
+494 TPVE
-506 RVQGD
+506 
-511 TMVISP
+511 
-517 ADLAAGMA
+517 
-525 AQNVAP
+525 
-531 LGEPTAADASTTPA
+531 EPHSAPA
-545 AAPMPAAPV
+545 ASAAP
-554 SPAVPASPAAIPT
+554 AIPT
-567 LGGSFSDTGSVVS
+567 IGGSFSVNEAVSDAWNSGRPISDVLNAQPATPVPQAAPVVPASSVAAAVS
-580 AAWQSGRSVSEMLDA
+580 A
-595 MASQPAAP
+595 QP
-603 SAPAVPV
+603 
-610 QAPAYT
+610 Q
-616 APAAEPVQEETTP
+616 Q
-629 AQTPAY
+629 
-635 TAPTTPQ
+635 PTGT
-642 PAPSAPAYQPAPQ
+642 
-655 PMTRPAA
+655 
-662 ETTQSSFTVPQQ
+662 ESSFVVPQR
-674 GEAARV
+674 GEAAHLQ
-680 RVSTAVGNSAGAPI
+680 VSTSVGNSASVPI
-694 HTPPVAAKAD
+694 SSPPSAAKAD
-704 PNAMRLPTSEEQ
+704 PNTMNLAAMQAEPV
-716 PPEPYCYPSLNLFNP
+716 EPYCYPSLNLFNA

-827 TVNIRSVFESQNY
+827 TVNIRAVFESQNY

-854 IAGTAQVADLCKMP
+854 IAGAAQVADLCKMP

-893 RSGPED
+893 RSSPED

-964 AAQTGMEH
+964 AAQTGLEH

-1051 SGGAEKL
+1051 ASGAEKL

-1095 STSTAQYDEE
+1095 STSSTQYDEE

-1116 EKGSKKGGD
+1116 EKGSKKGSD
-1125 DDGDAG
+1125 DDGDTG
-1131 GALDAMFEQ
+1131 GALDPMFEQ
-1140 AVECVIEAGQAST
+1140 AVECVIDAGQAST

-1179 IGPYEGAKPRAVLV
+1179 IGPYEGAKPRTVLV
-1193 TKSEWEERKLNGRYD
+1193 SKAQWEERKLNGQYD
-1208 E
+1208 EA

>member
-1 MAQSRSGKKSTKSS
+1 MAQSRSGKSS
-15 GTKKRTSSSKSSS
+15 GNKNRSSSSSKSKSRSSS
-28 SRSTSARSASSR
+28 SRSSTTYRASSGKSGQSSSSR
-40 SSRPSGRAKR
+40 SKAQASRRAQR

-60 VLLVGLSLLCV
+60 ILLAGLGLLCV
-71 ALVLVPGQ
+71 AMVLVPGQ
-79 NLWRTLRSWYF
+79 NMWKTLRGGLF
-90 GVFGVM
+90 GIFGVM
-96 TYFVGPFLL
+96 TYLVGPFLL

-117 ALFAG
+117 TLFAG
-122 KVSLMGVLCAGVPVI
+122 KVALMSVLCAGVPVI
-137 FSKLNVE
+137 FSNVSLND
-144 GLKAGEVIKMLFTRG
+144 ANPWQIIKMLFARG
-159 GTYYWEGGVLGAP
+159 QTSFWEGGVWGVP
-172 VGATLLA
+172 VGGTLLA

-186 NILMLLVF
+186 NVIMLLVF
-194 LLGLMFFFAITPVDV
+194 LLGLMFFFAITPADV
-209 VLFVDTQYKKLQ
+209 VLFVNNQYQKLQ
-221 AKREERAAAETAYDT
+221 QARQDRAEEETAYDT
-236 RLFHEEPEE
+236 QLFAQEQEEEPI
-245 ESVEN
+245 EN
-250 LTEALPDA
+250 LTAPVQD
-258 NRPHHPVYDVIADTS
+258 NRPHHPAYDVIADTG
-273 RFPKQAAAP
+273 RIPVQPAQPVQPLVQQAAP
-282 VQQPARQYAQ
+282 VNQPAQ
-292 PYTAPVTP
+292 PVQSAVPSQPAASAPVIPNYT
-300 VVPEAPFTQQPAPQS
+300 PAPTYAAYAAAAGYTPASYGTPAAESQP
-315 RAGFD
+315 RASFD
-320 VDLGPDA
+320 VDLGPEA
-327 TEAAR
+327 TASAA
-332 VKAETHDPLEPVNIG
+332 KAAIEHDPLEPVNIG
-347 PGGTFGMDPLSG
+347 PGGTFGMDPLSHLSD
-359 KTNSPLHYARPQQA
+359 TSHYHAATADPQPAVQPAADEFELKLDDPAEA
-373 APAPAPQED
+373 AP
-382 FELQLEPAE
+382 E
-391 EEPAYTAPYTA
+391 E
-402 PASYTAPS
+402 
-410 TSYTAAPADSAPAP
+410 AAG
-424 QEPVDELDAL
+424 DELDNL
-434 INRAVSGHAPYYAPQ
+434 ISRAVSGHAPYYGEQ
-449 EVSAETTLDLPQPTE
+449 DVSSETTLDLAQESE
-464 FETPLTPVPQ
+464 FSVPLTP
-474 EPQFDTPL
+474 EPTFDTPL
-482 VPVEPEEDLPEP
+482 VPVED
-494 TPVELPQIDMTG
+494 
-506 RVQGD
+506 
-511 TMVISP
+511 
-517 ADLAAGMA
+517 
-525 AQNVAP
+525 
-531 LGEPTAADASTTPA
+531 DASFGIPVDGEEGAFTGNTPA
-545 AAPMPAAPV
+545 KEPHSAPAASAAP
-554 SPAVPASPAAIPT
+554 AIPT
-567 LGGSFSDTGSVVS
+567 IGGSFSVNEAVSDAWNSGRPISDVLNAQPATPVPQAAPVVPASSVAAAVS
-580 AAWQSGRSVSEMLDA
+580 A
-595 MASQPAAP
+595 QP
-603 SAPAVPV
+603 
-610 QAPAYT
+610 Q
-616 APAAEPVQEETTP
+616 Q
-629 AQTPAY
+629 
-635 TAPTTPQ
+635 PTGT
-642 PAPSAPAYQPAPQ
+642 
-655 PMTRPAA
+655 
-662 ETTQSSFTVPQQ
+662 ESSFVVPQR
-674 GEAARV
+674 GEAAHLQ
-680 RVSTAVGNSAGAPI
+680 VSTSVGNSASAPI
-694 HTPPVAAKAD
+694 SSPPSVAKAD
-704 PNAMRLPTSEEQ
+704 PNTMNLAAMQAEPV
-716 PPEPYCYPSLNLFNP
+716 EPYCYPSLNLFNA

-827 TVNIRSVFESQNY
+827 TVNIRAVFESQNY

-854 IAGTAQVADLCKMP
+854 IAGAAQVADLCKMP

-893 RSGPED
+893 RSSPED

-964 AAQTGMEH
+964 AAQTGLEH

-1051 SGGAEKL
+1051 ASGAEKL

-1095 STSTAQYDEE
+1095 STSSTQYDEE

-1116 EKGSKKGGD
+1116 EKGSKKGSD
-1125 DDGDAG
+1125 DDGDTG
-1131 GALDAMFEQ
+1131 GALDPMFEQ
-1140 AVECVIEAGQAST
+1140 AVECVIDAGQAST

-1179 IGPYEGAKPRAVLV
+1179 IGPYEGAKPRTVLV
-1193 TKSEWEERKLNGRYD
+1193 SKAQWEERKLNGQYD
-1208 E
+1208 EA

>member
-1 MAQSRSGKKSTKSS
+1 MAQSRSGKSS
-15 GTKKRTSSSKSSS
+15 GNKNRSSSSSKSKSRSSS
-28 SRSTSARSASSR
+28 SRSSTTYRASSGKSGQSSSSR
-40 SSRPSGRAKR
+40 SKAQASRRAQR

-60 VLLVGLSLLCV
+60 ILLAGLGLLCV
-71 ALVLVPGQ
+71 AMVLVPGQ
-79 NLWRTLRSWYF
+79 NMWKTLRGGLF
-90 GVFGVM
+90 GIFGVM
-96 TYFVGPFLL
+96 TYLVGPFLL

-117 ALFAG
+117 TLFAG
-122 KVSLMGVLCAGVPVI
+122 KVALMSVLCAGVPVI
-137 FSKLNVE
+137 FSNVSLND
-144 GLKAGEVIKMLFTRG
+144 ANPWQIIKMLFARG
-159 GTYYWEGGVLGAP
+159 QTNFWEGGVWGAP
-172 VGATLLA
+172 VGGTLLA

-186 NILMLLVF
+186 NVIMLLVF
-194 LLGLMFFFAITPVDV
+194 LLGLMFFFAITPADV
-209 VLFVDTQYKKLQ
+209 VLFVNNQYQKLQ
-221 AKREERAAAETAYDT
+221 QARQDRAEEETAYDT
-236 RLFHEEPEE
+236 QLFAQEQEEEPI
-245 ESVEN
+245 EN
-250 LTEALPDA
+250 LTAPVQD
-258 NRPHHPVYDVIADTS
+258 NRPHHPAYDVIADTGRIPVQPAQPVQPS
-273 RFPKQAAAP
+273 VQQAAP
-282 VQQPARQYAQ
+282 VNQPAQ
-292 PYTAPVTP
+292 PVQSAVPSQPAASAPVIPNYT
-300 VVPEAPFTQQPAPQS
+300 PAPTYAAYAAAAGYTPASYGTPAAESQP
-315 RAGFD
+315 RASFD
-320 VDLGPDA
+320 VDLGPEA
-327 TEAAR
+327 TASAA
-332 VKAETHDPLEPVNIG
+332 KAAIEHDPLEPVNIG
-347 PGGTFGMDPLSG
+347 PGGTFGMDPLSHLSD
-359 KTNSPLHYARPQQA
+359 TSHYHAATAEQQPSVQPAADEFELKLDDPAEA
-373 APAPAPQED
+373 AP
-382 FELQLEPAE
+382 E
-391 EEPAYTAPYTA
+391 E
-402 PASYTAPS
+402 
-410 TSYTAAPADSAPAP
+410 AAG
-424 QEPVDELDAL
+424 DELDNL
-434 INRAVSGHAPYYAPQ
+434 ISRAVSGHAPYYGEQ
-449 EVSAETTLDLPQPTE
+449 DVSSETMLDLPQESE
-464 FETPLTPVPQ
+464 FSVPLTP
-474 EPQFDTPL
+474 EPTFDTPL
-482 VPVEPEEDLPEP
+482 VPVED
-494 TPVELPQIDMTG
+494 
-506 RVQGD
+506 
-511 TMVISP
+511 
-517 ADLAAGMA
+517 
-525 AQNVAP
+525 
-531 LGEPTAADASTTPA
+531 DASFGIPVDGEEGVFTGTTPA
-545 AAPMPAAPV
+545 EEPHSAPAASAAPAIPTIGGSFSVNEAVSNAWNSGRPISDVLNAQPAAPV
-554 SPAVPASPAAIPT
+554 PQAAPVVTASSVAAA
-567 LGGSFSDTGSVVS
+567 VS
-580 AAWQSGRSVSEMLDA
+580 A
-595 MASQPAAP
+595 QP
-603 SAPAVPV
+603 
-610 QAPAYT
+610 Q
-616 APAAEPVQEETTP
+616 Q
-629 AQTPAY
+629 
-635 TAPTTPQ
+635 PTGT
-642 PAPSAPAYQPAPQ
+642 
-655 PMTRPAA
+655 
-662 ETTQSSFTVPQQ
+662 ESSFVVPQR
-674 GEAARV
+674 GEAAHLQ
-680 RVSTAVGNSAGAPI
+680 VSTSVGNSASAPI
-694 HTPPVAAKAD
+694 SSPPSAAKAD
-704 PNAMRLPTSEEQ
+704 PNAMNLAAMQAEPV
-716 PPEPYCYPSLNLFNP
+716 EPYCYPSLNLFNA

-827 TVNIRSVFESQNY
+827 TVNIRAVFESQNY

-854 IAGTAQVADLCKMP
+854 IAGAAQVADLCKMP

-893 RSGPED
+893 RSSPED

-964 AAQTGMEH
+964 AAQTGLEH

-1051 SGGAEKL
+1051 ASGAEKL

-1095 STSTAQYDEE
+1095 STSSTQYDEE

-1116 EKGSKKGGD
+1116 EKGSKKGSD
-1125 DDGDAG
+1125 DDGDTG
-1131 GALDAMFEQ
+1131 GALDPMFEQ
-1140 AVECVIEAGQAST
+1140 AVECVIDAGQAST

-1179 IGPYEGAKPRAVLV
+1179 IGPYEGAKPRTVLV
-1193 TKSEWEERKLNGRYD
+1193 SKAQWEERKLNGQYD
-1208 E
+1208 EA

>member
-1 MAQSRSGKKSTKSS
+1 MAQSRSGKSS
-15 GTKKRTSSSKSSS
+15 GNKNRSSSSSKSKSRSSS
-28 SRSTSARSASSR
+28 SRSSTTYRASSGKSGQSSSSR
-40 SSRPSGRAKR
+40 SKAQASRRAQR

-60 VLLVGLSLLCV
+60 ILLAGLGLLCV
-71 ALVLVPGQ
+71 AMVLVPGQ
-79 NLWRTLRSWYF
+79 NMWKTLRGGLF
-90 GVFGVM
+90 GIFGVM
-96 TYFVGPFLL
+96 TYLVGPFLL

-117 ALFAG
+117 TLFAG
-122 KVSLMGVLCAGVPVI
+122 KVALMSVLCAGVPVI
-137 FSKLNVE
+137 FSNVSLND
-144 GLKAGEVIKMLFTRG
+144 ANPWQIIKMLFARG
-159 GTYYWEGGVLGAP
+159 QTNFWEGGVWGAP
-172 VGATLLA
+172 VGGTLLA

-186 NILMLLVF
+186 NVIMLLVF
-194 LLGLMFFFAITPVDV
+194 LLGLMFFFAITPADV
-209 VLFVDTQYKKLQ
+209 VLFVNNQYQKLQ
-221 AKREERAAAETAYDT
+221 QARQDRAEEETAYDT
-236 RLFHEEPEE
+236 QLFAQEQEEEPI
-245 ESVEN
+245 EN
-250 LTEALPDA
+250 LTAPAQD
-258 NRPHHPVYDVIADTS
+258 NRPHHPAYDVIADTG
-273 RFPKQAAAP
+273 RIPVQPAQPVQPLVQQAAP
-282 VQQPARQYAQ
+282 VNQSTQPVQPAIPSQ
-292 PYTAPVTP
+292 PAASAPVIPNYT
-300 VVPEAPFTQQPAPQS
+300 PAPTYAAYAAAAGYTPASYGTPAAESQP
-315 RAGFD
+315 RASFD
-320 VDLGPDA
+320 VDLGPEA
-327 TEAAR
+327 TASATKAAI
-332 VKAETHDPLEPVNIG
+332 EHDPLEPVSIG
-347 PGGTFGMDPLSG
+347 PGGTFGMDPLSHLSD
-359 KTNSPLHYARPQQA
+359 TSHYHAATADPQPAVQPVADEFELKLDDPAEA
-373 APAPAPQED
+373 AP
-382 FELQLEPAE
+382 E
-391 EEPAYTAPYTA
+391 E
-402 PASYTAPS
+402 
-410 TSYTAAPADSAPAP
+410 AAG
-424 QEPVDELDAL
+424 DELDNL
-434 INRAVSGHAPYYAPQ
+434 ISRAVSGHAPYYGEQ
-449 EVSAETTLDLPQPTE
+449 DVSSETTLDLPQGSE
-464 FETPLTPVPQ
+464 FSVPLTP
-474 EPQFDTPL
+474 EPTFDTPL
-482 VPVEPEEDLPEP
+482 VPAEDDNSFGFPVDGEEGAFTGNTPAEEPH
-494 TPVELPQIDMTG
+494 
-506 RVQGD
+506 
-511 TMVISP
+511 S
-517 ADLAAGMA
+517 
-525 AQNVAP
+525 
-531 LGEPTAADASTTPA
+531 TPA
-545 AAPMPAAPV
+545 ASAAPAIPTIGGSFSVNEAVSDAWNSGRPISDVLNAQPAAPV
-554 SPAVPASPAAIPT
+554 PQAAPVVPASSVAAA
-567 LGGSFSDTGSVVS
+567 VS
-580 AAWQSGRSVSEMLDA
+580 A
-595 MASQPAAP
+595 QP
-603 SAPAVPV
+603 
-610 QAPAYT
+610 Q
-616 APAAEPVQEETTP
+616 Q
-629 AQTPAY
+629 
-635 TAPTTPQ
+635 PTGT
-642 PAPSAPAYQPAPQ
+642 
-655 PMTRPAA
+655 
-662 ETTQSSFTVPQQ
+662 ESSFVVPQR
-674 GEAARV
+674 GEAAHLQ
-680 RVSTAVGNSAGAPI
+680 VSTSVGNSASAPI
-694 HTPPVAAKAD
+694 SSPPSAAKAD
-704 PNAMRLPTSEEQ
+704 PNTMNLAAMQAEPV
-716 PPEPYCYPSLNLFNP
+716 EPYCYPSLNLFNA

-827 TVNIRSVFESQNY
+827 TVNIRAVFESQNY

-854 IAGTAQVADLCKMP
+854 IAGAAQVADLCKMP

-893 RSGPED
+893 RSSPED

-964 AAQTGMEH
+964 AAQTGLEH

-1051 SGGAEKL
+1051 ASGAEKL

-1095 STSTAQYDEE
+1095 STSSTQYDEE

-1116 EKGSKKGGD
+1116 EKGSKKGSD

-1131 GALDAMFEQ
+1131 GALDPMFEQ
-1140 AVECVIEAGQAST
+1140 AVECVIDAGQAST

-1179 IGPYEGAKPRAVLV
+1179 IGPYEGAKPRTVLV
-1193 TKSEWEERKLNGRYD
+1193 SKAQWEERKLNGQYD
-1208 E
+1208 EA